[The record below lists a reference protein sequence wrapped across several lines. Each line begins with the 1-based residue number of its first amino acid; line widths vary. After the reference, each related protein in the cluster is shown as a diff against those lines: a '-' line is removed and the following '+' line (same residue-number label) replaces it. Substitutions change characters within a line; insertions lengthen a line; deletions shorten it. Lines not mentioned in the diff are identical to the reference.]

1 MSWAVEEWKEGLS
14 PRVLQK
20 IHELESQVDKL
31 KKERQQRQFQLES
44 LEAAL
49 QKQKQKV
56 ENEKNEAAT
65 LKREN
70 QSLMELCDSLEKAK
84 QKISHD
90 LQVKESQVNIQSG
103 QLNSSKKDIE
113 RLEQE
118 LKRYKCELERS
129 QQTSIAGDLSFS
141 GTPQKSFTAPLTPV
155 QSHNDAKF
163 EELEEKYRK
172 EVQERKK
179 LELEL
184 RTIQVKKINQPHPQ
198 SSLSHREI
206 ARHQASSSV
215 FSWQQEKTP
224 SRNQETP
231 ARGSSTTSSFPRE
244 KETNSS
250 IISEKNELDNSFAEN
265 CSSSLM
271 IQLRAQNQE
280 LNSTV
285 KDLEQQ
291 LQAQEKVKKSHMNK
305 YQETELQLDRMKLEL
320 TEKDKVLNKTRD
332 KLTQMRTQLDQAT
345 AQVQMMEQKVKR
357 LSEELNCQRQNAES
371 ARQSLE
377 QKIKTKEKEYQQEL
391 SCQQRSLQTL
401 DQQCNQIRNKLNQ
414 ELQQAKNDFS
424 ALQAEFDKVMAVKQR
439 LEHDTSD
446 LTQKLCRTEQAL
458 LAVRAKEADLTRSF
472 EEVKQEKNLLDCQ
485 LEKKLQEIHQL
496 EEELNM
502 IKQSLKQS
510 QNFAEE
516 MKNKNTF
523 QEAELKLLEEK
534 FKKQESSLSLEKLK
548 IALADMEKQQDSTQ
562 DLLKEKDNH
571 IKEQNC
577 KISKME
583 EESEALQRLLGFK
596 QRECEELQKEATAFS
611 QWKNEND
618 HLINKL
624 KSEKEGMLT
633 HINDLES
640 SLQSQQVKNHEHSE
654 KLRMMETESGRKS
667 TEIRELKDM
676 LECKSAELEEQ
687 KKAFDE
693 LQRKAECSD
702 KKYCKEIENMSCK
715 IFHLTNQVGELEEKL
730 QLAASEGLQR
740 EQCYHDLLGEYE
752 KICCL
757 VKAKDTSEMTEDGE
771 VSLQSGQDKTV
782 LYNTQLAANNS
793 IAEDHGCARALL
805 EVGKTKD
812 LAILRDQISSLEIS
826 LVAQKQLNSNQQQQ
840 YEDLLQIKGETEE
853 RLFNVEQMHESF
865 VTETKQHIS
874 NLEADISARQRLVE
888 KTLALLEEKDMQLQ
902 TLNER
907 LENRQAELQDL
918 KINNKLLEDS
928 VRQLKLMSGTWD
940 SDKKDMSSM
949 ICSYSKKIEE
959 LTEENATLRDLSS
972 ALEQEQITLLEAN
985 KSISGSLKEREEII
999 SEMSRK
1005 HKEERQRIESRTE
1018 EIKTELKVLQAKY
1031 KSVEEENANM
1041 VSILREQ
1048 TIEFEDKKAKL
1059 EQEKQVFSENK
1070 AILCKLIASEEI
1082 KKDLVQELQQ
1092 LQSEFSSIQHEP
1104 STELD
1109 CLRQEMLN
1117 VRATQNT
1124 MQEKCGIV
1132 FQDKEQLGKEPETK
1146 SEPLMCDVSCEWRLH
1161 SEQLRKSLEEKDAE
1175 LNKYQVK
1182 LELLQ
1187 MDFED
1192 RELSLENYRLEVM
1205 QLETALKGMEVELE
1219 KSVREKE
1226 RLQQELL
1233 SVKELKTSDSP
1244 LTVLDEEGY
1253 SLEYNYDSVSR
1264 NCGKR
1269 GGMDESYSSV
1279 LLASSLQVTI
1289 NNLSEL
1295 EKMCERLQSENV
1307 VLASGFKDSKTNGIT
1322 GINKVS
1328 EEKENIMNADKNLK
1342 VEKAIFPDEL
1352 MDQSDNSD
1360 LRTYFDDKEMS
1371 FRLKECSTGPSSDYE
1386 DLKLSSKE
1394 VKIHFA
1400 EVREKLLSFQNEHIK
1415 LYEQHCSMTSKI
1427 SELESCIE
1435 ILKAEKSALSTSLSN
1450 AHIDSVRVPLSSSQT
1465 DTLSKF
1471 DETKSVVSSS
1481 DLFESPCF
1489 IEVSEVG
1496 DASSSGMCKWTEE
1509 MNQSDSSAEVIPE
1522 GATKVLVENCHND
1535 HKLETVSEPRSIT
1548 PRKSNLESRIEE
1560 LQMLCQTYEKAIKVL
1575 EDQFH
1580 IQENMKNEEIQEL
1593 KKVILSERKEIDHLK
1608 QQNLSDKEEWQ
1619 QKLNNMTMEM
1629 ECKLA
1634 AERKQTENLYL
1645 ELEAARLQL
1654 QVLDLSSHSLLCTDI
1669 ENNTEQESNS
1679 PYQLGVPIE
1688 SSALKSNKPKLIPI
1702 EKMAVA
1708 DTSVCENVTE
1718 TAEARLMEEKIS
1730 GEHEYRNMSGKIT
1743 SPSDHANALSF
1754 SNSSV
1759 FFSAGDFY
1767 ENQITTEML
1776 QEEAKQQTA
1785 ENLKLICKTEDSH
1798 KHVDLLM
1805 KVEQLN
1811 SELNFQNA
1819 QLTPKSSAFAE
1830 MEKAAVVVKE
1840 ETCDIKEKLE
1850 SVSFNKQQLSLRV
1863 VSLEKEPEKVK
1874 SELEVYKVR
1883 LSNAADTLDDVEMT
1897 KRDCHE
1903 QFLAAEN
1910 EQRNPKSEQVNI
1922 ENHALFIKHDIE
1934 MLQAKCQQLEREREV
1949 NLKTISSFQ
1958 EHLVSVTAEGNHIS
1972 QELSIL
1978 SGNKKELDQKYQK
1991 LQAKLKERE
2000 STKVDSTEFIRRL
2013 KSELRTQTN
2022 LLETAKSDVNQLS
2035 NEKDHLLQKLQSLE
2049 NDAVSFAL
2057 EKGKLQ
2063 NEAADLK
2070 KEKELIVRELE
2081 MMQSKL
2087 SSSAMENSKLSRS
2100 LEGLLMEK
2108 GELAARLSSAQK
2120 EVDQMR
2126 YGIEKLKVK
2135 IESDEKKKHHVAEKL
2150 KESERKADSLLDKI
2164 ERLERELE
2172 MSEKNLEDA
2181 IIQSE
2186 TAKAEAETLT
2196 MEMEEMTE
2204 KLKCFN
2210 LQIDDLTSQ
2219 KECLAKDLKEKQE
2232 RILELESSNLTTAKL
2247 LEEKEEEKMQIKDE
2261 FENTVVLL
2269 KSELKDISEKLEFS
2283 CKEEADARA
2292 KEQVLINQV
2301 ARLEQDKTILL
2312 QECQE
2317 IKNENIKLDQTREV
2331 LVQELMDCKQKLDEN
2346 VQENGALQKQVKET
2360 EELSLQLTHMQHEH
2374 EYWHQEKKRLQNL
2387 IAELKLKEQ
2396 HFSDNET
2403 FPDILN
2409 VLKVSYKDL
2418 EKELESTLCEKS
2430 TLCKKVNELTES
2442 CTELQVKLSDT
2453 EQKISKLQEELTT
2466 ERNKL
2471 AEEIQLI
2478 QEHSENNKIQL
2489 HLTMSEKNELT
2500 KSLEMVQK
2508 ELQEK
2513 ENEMKREISEY
2524 KDRLL
2529 QAEKE
2534 HQDALT
2540 EANRKNEVK
2549 IEACQDKMNS
2559 LEHLISSQNLEI
2571 EHLKSNKE
2579 ELNNSLK
2586 EANLT
2591 LGELLKTKADNI
2603 NIIVQLKK
2611 ENEFAH
2617 SKVQLWMQS
2626 CKQMEQE
2633 KEMLQKQLVER
2644 DELLK
2649 KKNLAMSKC
2658 KKEGADEN
2666 AITEEIKL
2674 RLEELQESTEVKTR
2688 EANENLE
2695 KYCSLIVK
2703 YYKLE
2708 EANEMLKTQVSLL
2721 SAQLKQPTSDA
2732 VSTPLLNSGNSLT
2745 ASNQSV
2751 KEMRLDED
2759 TTKLSS
2765 KRQRYED
2772 NRKDNGEP
2780 RSPVP
2785 ETSSKKKRKDD
2796 ICQNLLGQ
2804 ENTDGEPDGLPEA
2817 VKKGFA
2823 DIPTGKVSP
2832 YILRR
2837 TTLNLRTSPHLAS
2850 SSEKL
2855 PLPTQDVQKSGP
2867 DNLGERSCSTPGGS
2881 KPQKVND
2888 EQHSQAVTA
2897 FPPMKSTSRSPL
2909 CPYKQ
2914 STKTVSDN
2922 TRESRMMHKAK
2933 NSLNEQGLPEQDEQK
2948 ENCKVQ

>member
-14 PRVLQK
+14 PKVLQK

-163 EELEEKYRK
+163 EELEEKYKK

-184 RTIQVKKINQPHPQ
+184 RTIQVKKINRPHPP

-215 FSWQQEKTP
+215 FSWQHGKIP

-231 ARGSSTTSSFPRE
+231 ARGSSTTSSFPWE

-250 IISEKNELDNSFAEN
+250 IISEKNEFNNSFAEN
-265 CSSSLM
+265 CNSSLV

-291 LQAQEKVKKSHMNK
+291 LQAQEKVKTSHMNK
-305 YQETELQLDRMKLEL
+305 HQETELELDRMKLEL

-332 KLTQMRTQLDQAT
+332 KLTQMRTQLDRAT
-345 AQVQMMEQKVKR
+345 TQVQMMEQKVKR
-357 LSEELNCQRQNAES
+357 LSEELNCQRQNSES

-377 QKIKTKEKEYQQEL
+377 QKIRAKEKEYQQEL

-401 DQQCNQIRNKLNQ
+401 DQQCNQIRSKLNQ
-414 ELQQAKNDFS
+414 ELQQAKNDFN

-446 LTQKLCRTEQAL
+446 LTQKLCRAEQAL
-458 LAVRAKEADLTRSF
+458 LAARAKETDFTRNL
-472 EEVKQEKNLLDCQ
+472 EEVKQQKNLLDCQ

-496 EEELNM
+496 EKELNT

-510 QNFAEE
+510 QSFAEE

-548 IALADMEKQQDSTQ
+548 IALADMEKQQDPTE

-596 QRECEELQKEATAFS
+596 QRECAELQKEATAFS

-633 HINDLES
+633 HIKDLES
-640 SLQSQQVKNHEHSE
+640 SLQSQQIKNHEHSE
-654 KLRMMETESGRKS
+654 KLRMMETESDRKS

-715 IFHLTNQVGELEEKL
+715 IFQLTNQVGELEEKL

-757 VKAKDTSEMTEDGE
+757 IKAKGTSEMTEEGE
-771 VSLQSGQDKTV
+771 FNLQSGQHKTV
-782 LYNTQLAANNS
+782 LDNMQLAVNNS
-793 IAEDHGCARALL
+793 IAEDHGCARTLL

-826 LVAQKQLNSNQQQQ
+826 LVAQKQLTSNQQQQ

-865 VTETKQHIS
+865 MTETKQHIS
-874 NLEADISARQRLVE
+874 NLQADISARQKLVE
-888 KTLALLEEKDMQLQ
+888 ETLAILEEKNVQLQ
-902 TLNER
+902 TLNGR
-907 LENRQAELQDL
+907 LENQQAELQDL
-918 KINNKLLEDS
+918 KTNNKLLEDS

-940 SDKKDMSSM
+940 SEKKDMSSM

-959 LTEENATLRDLSS
+959 LAEENATLKDLSR

-985 KSISGSLKEREEII
+985 KNISHSLKEREEII
-999 SEMSRK
+999 SEMSGK

-1018 EIKTELKVLQAKY
+1018 EIKTELKALQAKY
-1031 KSVEEENANM
+1031 KSVEEENVNVM
-1041 VSILREQ
+1041 SILREQ
-1048 TIEFEDKKAKL
+1048 TIEFEEKKAKL
-1059 EQEKQVFSENK
+1059 EQEKRVFSENRD
-1070 AILCKLIASEEI
+1070 ILRKLIASEEI

-1092 LQSEFSSIQHEP
+1092 LQSEFSNIQHVP
-1104 STELD
+1104 SVEFD

-1117 VRATQNT
+1117 NRATQNT

-1132 FQDKEQLGKEPETK
+1132 FQDKEQLGKELETK
-1146 SEPLMCDVSCEWRLH
+1146 SEPLMCDISCERRLH
-1161 SEQLRKSLEEKDAE
+1161 SEQLRKFMEEKDAE

-1192 RELSLENYRLEVM
+1192 RELSLENCKLEVM

-1226 RLQQELL
+1226 RLQQKLL
-1233 SVKELKTSDSP
+1233 SVKELKTSNSP
-1244 LTVLDEEGY
+1244 LTVLEEDGH
-1253 SLEYNYDSVSR
+1253 SLEYNYDSVSQ

-1269 GGMDESYSSV
+1269 GMDESYSSI

-1295 EKMCERLQSENV
+1295 EKMCERLQSENIL
-1307 VLASGFKDSKTNGIT
+1307 LASGFKDSKINGIT
-1322 GINKVS
+1322 GINEVA

-1342 VEKAIFPDEL
+1342 AEKAIFPDEL

-1360 LRTYFDDKEMS
+1360 LRMYFDNKEMS
-1371 FRLKECSTGPSSDYE
+1371 FRFKECSTGPSSDYE

-1394 VKIHFA
+1394 IKIHFA

-1415 LYEQHCSMTSKI
+1415 LHEQHCSMRSKI
-1427 SELESCIE
+1427 SELQSCIE
-1435 ILKAEKSALSTSLSN
+1435 ILKAENSALSMSLSN

-1465 DTLSKF
+1465 DTLSKL
-1471 DETKSVVSSS
+1471 DETKSMVSSS
-1481 DLFESPCF
+1481 DLFESPGF
-1489 IEVSEVG
+1489 IEVSEVV
-1496 DASSSGMCKWTEE
+1496 DSRNSGMRKCTEE
-1509 MNQSDSSAEVIPE
+1509 MNQPDSSAEIIPE
-1522 GATKVLVENCHND
+1522 GATKILVQNCHND
-1535 HKLETVSEPRSIT
+1535 HKLDSVREPRNIT

-1560 LQMLCQTYEKAIKVL
+1560 LQKLCQTYEKAIKVL

-1619 QKLNNMTMEM
+1619 QKLNNVTMEM
-1629 ECKLA
+1629 ERKLA
-1634 AERKQTENLYL
+1634 AERKQTENLSL

-1669 ENNTEQESNS
+1669 ENNTEQENS
-1679 PYQLGVPIE
+1679 SHYQLGVPVE

-1702 EKMAVA
+1702 EKMAVG

-1718 TAEARLMEEKIS
+1718 TAEARLMEDYTEKIS
-1730 GEHEYRNMSGKIT
+1730 GEHECRNMSEKIT
-1743 SPSDHANALSF
+1743 SPSDHASALSF
-1754 SNSSV
+1754 SNSSM
-1759 FFSAGDFY
+1759 FLSAGDFY

-1776 QEEAKQQTA
+1776 QEEAKQTA
-1785 ENLKLICKTEDSH
+1785 ENLKLIYETEESH

-1805 KVEQLN
+1805 NVEQLN

-1830 MEKAAVVVKE
+1830 LEEATVVVKE
-1840 ETCDIKEKLE
+1840 KNCDIKEKLE
-1850 SVSFNKQQLSLRV
+1850 SVSVNKQQLSFRV
-1863 VSLEKEPEKVK
+1863 VSLEKEPENVK
-1874 SELEVYKVR
+1874 SELEIRKVR

-1910 EQRNPKSEQVNI
+1910 EQRSPKSEQVNI
-1922 ENHALFIKHDIE
+1922 ESHALFIKHDIE

-1949 NLKTISSFQ
+1949 NLKTICSFQ
-1958 EHLVSVTAEGNHIS
+1958 EHLVSVTAERNHIG

-1978 SGNKKELDQKYQK
+1978 SENKKELDQKCQK
-1991 LQAKLKERE
+1991 LQEKLKELQ

-2013 KSELRTQTN
+2013 EGEVRTQTN

-2049 NDAVSFAL
+2049 NDAVFFAL
-2057 EKGKLQ
+2057 EKEKLQ
-2063 NEAADLK
+2063 NEGADLK
-2070 KEKELIVRELE
+2070 KEKKLIVTELE

-2087 SSSAMENSKLSRS
+2087 SSSEVENSKLSRS
-2100 LEGLLMEK
+2100 LEGLLTEK

-2150 KESERKADSLLDKI
+2150 KESERKADFLLDKI

-2196 MEMEEMTE
+2196 MEIEEMTE
-2204 KLKCFN
+2204 KLKCFS
-2210 LQIDDLTSQ
+2210 LQIDVLTSQ

-2232 RILELESSNLTTAKL
+2232 RILELESSNLTATKL
-2247 LEEKEEEKMQIKDE
+2247 LEEKEKEKMQIKDE
-2261 FENTVVLL
+2261 FEDTVVLL

-2292 KEQVLINQV
+2292 KKQALINQV

-2331 LVQELMDCKQKLDEN
+2331 LVQELMDYKQKLDEK
-2346 VQENGALQKQVKET
+2346 VQENGGLQKQVKET
-2360 EELSLQLTHMQHEH
+2360 EELSLQLAHMQHEH
-2374 EYWHQEKKRLQNL
+2374 ECWHQEKKRLQSL

-2396 HFSDNET
+2396 HSSDNET

-2442 CTELQVKLSDT
+2442 HTELQVKLSDT
-2453 EQKISKLQEELTT
+2453 EQKISKLQEEFTI
-2466 ERNKL
+2466 ERSKL

-2478 QEHSENNKIQL
+2478 REHSEKNKIQL
-2489 HLTMSEKNELT
+2489 QLTMSEKNEVT

-2513 ENEMKREISEY
+2513 EREMKGEISEY

-2540 EANRKNEVK
+2540 EANRKNEVE

-2559 LEHLISSQNLEI
+2559 LEHFISSQKLEI

-2586 EANLT
+2586 EANQT

-2603 NIIVQLKK
+2603 NLIVQLKK

-2617 SKVQLWMQS
+2617 SKVQLWMKS

-2633 KEMLQKQLVER
+2633 KEMLQKQLAER

-2649 KKNLAMSKC
+2649 KKNLTMSKY

-2666 AITEEIKL
+2666 AITEEVMLK
-2674 RLEELQESTEVKTR
+2674 LEELQESTEVKTR

-2708 EANEMLKTQVSLL
+2708 EANEMLKTQVNLL

-2732 VSTPLLNSGNSLT
+2732 VSTPLLNSDNSLT
-2745 ASNQSV
+2745 VSNQSV
-2751 KEMRLDED
+2751 KEMRSNED

-2772 NRKDNGEP
+2772 NREDNGEP

-2785 ETSSKKKRKDD
+2785 VTSSKKKRKND

-2804 ENTDGEPDGLPEA
+2804 GNTD
-2817 VKKGFA
+2817 GFA
-2823 DIPTGKVSP
+2823 DIPSGKVSP

-2837 TTLNLRTSPHLAS
+2837 KTLNLRTSPHLAS
-2850 SSEKL
+2850 PSEKL
-2855 PLPTQDVQKSGP
+2855 PLPTQDVRKCGP

-2881 KPQKVND
+2881 KPQKVDD
-2888 EQHSQAVTA
+2888 EQESQAVTA

-2909 CPYKQ
+2909 CLYKQ
-2914 STKTVSDN
+2914 STKTASDN

-2933 NSLNEQGLPEQDEQK
+2933 NSVNEQGLPEQDEQK

>member
-56 ENEKNEAAT
+56 ENEKNEAVT

-129 QQTSIAGDLSFS
+129 QQTLIAGDLSFS
-141 GTPQKSFTAPLTPV
+141 GTPQKCSTGPLAPV

-163 EELEEKYRK
+163 EELEEKYKK

-184 RTIQVKKINQPHPQ
+184 RTIQVKKINQPQ

-215 FSWQQEKTP
+215 FSWQLEKTP
-224 SRNQETP
+224 SKNEETP
-231 ARGSSTTSSFPRE
+231 ARGSSTTSSFPWE
-244 KETNSS
+244 KETNPSM
-250 IISEKNELDNSFAEN
+250 ISERNELDNSFAEN
-265 CSSSLM
+265 CNSSLM
-271 IQLRAQNQE
+271 IQLRVQNQE

-305 YQETELQLDRMKLEL
+305 HQETELQLDRMKLEL

-345 AQVQMMEQKVKR
+345 TQVQMMEQKMKR
-357 LSEELNCQRQNAES
+357 LSEELSCQRQNAEH

-377 QKIKTKEKEYQQEL
+377 QKIKAKEKEYQQEI

-414 ELQQAKNDFS
+414 ELQQAKKDFT
-424 ALQAEFDKVMAVKQR
+424 ALQAEFDKVKAVKQR
-439 LEHDTSD
+439 LEYDTSD
-446 LTQKLCRTEQAL
+446 LAQKLCRAEQAL
-458 LAVRAKEADLTRSF
+458 LEAQAKETDLTRSF
-472 EEVKQEKNLLDCQ
+472 EEVKQEKDLLDSQ
-485 LEKKLQEIHQL
+485 LKKKSQEVHQL
-496 EEELNM
+496 EEQLNM

-516 MKNKNTF
+516 VKNKNTI

-534 FKKQESSLSLEKLK
+534 FQKQESSVLLEKLK
-548 IALADMEKQQDSTQ
+548 IALADMEKQQGSTQ

-571 IKEQNC
+571 IKEQNR
-577 KISKME
+577 KVSKME
-583 EESEALQRLLGFK
+583 EELEALQRLLGFK
-596 QRECEELQKEATAFS
+596 QTECEVLQKEATAFS

-618 HLINKL
+618 HLISKL
-624 KSEKEGMLT
+624 KSEKEGILT

-640 SLQSQQVKNHEHSE
+640 SLQSQQIKNNEHNE
-654 KLRMMETESGRKS
+654 KLRMMETESDRKC
-667 TEIRELKDM
+667 TQIRELKDM

-693 LQRKAECSD
+693 LERKAECSD
-702 KKYCKEIENMSCK
+702 KKYRNEIENMSCK
-715 IFHLTNQVGELEEKL
+715 IFQFTNQVGELEEKL

-757 VKAKDTSEMTEDGE
+757 VKAKATSEMTEVGE
-771 VSLQSGQDKTV
+771 VDLQSGQDKTV
-782 LYNTQLAANNS
+782 LDITQLAAHNS
-793 IAEDHGCARALL
+793 IAEDHGCARAFL
-805 EVGKTKD
+805 EVEKKKD

-826 LVAQKQLNSNQQQQ
+826 LVAQKQLNSDQQQQ

-874 NLEADISARQRLVE
+874 NLQADISARQKLVE
-888 KTLALLEEKDMQLQ
+888 KTLAIVEEKDMQLQ

-907 LENRQAELQDL
+907 LENRQAEIQDL
-918 KINNKLLEDS
+918 KINNKVLEDS
-928 VRQLKLMSGTWD
+928 VRQLKFLSGTWD
-940 SDKKDMSSM
+940 SEKNDMSSM

-959 LTEENATLRDLSS
+959 LTEENAALRDLSK
-972 ALEQEQITLLEAN
+972 ALEQEQKTLLEEN
-985 KSISGSLKEREEII
+985 KNISDSLKEREEII
-999 SEMSRK
+999 SEMSGK

-1031 KSVEEENANM
+1031 KLVEEENAK
-1041 VSILREQ
+1041 VTSILREQ
-1048 TIEFEDKKAKL
+1048 TIAFEEKKEIL
-1059 EQEKQVFSENK
+1059 EQEKRVFCENK
-1070 AILCKLIASEEI
+1070 DILHKLIASEEI

-1092 LQSEFSSIQHEP
+1092 LQSEFSSIQHVP
-1104 STELD
+1104 SMELD

-1124 MQEKCGIV
+1124 MQEKCGIM
-1132 FQDKEQLGKEPETK
+1132 FQDKEQLGKELETK
-1146 SEPLMCDVSCEWRLH
+1146 NEPLICDVNCEQRLH
-1161 SEQLRKSLEEKDAE
+1161 SEQLRKSMEEKDAE

-1205 QLETALKGMEVELE
+1205 QLETALKGMEIELE

-1233 SVKELKTSDSP
+1233 SVKDLKTSGSP
-1244 LTVLDEEGY
+1244 LKVLDEDGH
-1253 SLEYNYDSVSR
+1253 SLEYNYDSVSQ
-1264 NCGKR
+1264 NCGER
-1269 GGMDESYSSV
+1269 GMDESYSSV

-1295 EKMCERLQSENV
+1295 EKMCDRLQRENI
-1307 VLASGFKDSKTNGIT
+1307 VLTCGFKDSKTNGIT
-1322 GINKVS
+1322 DINEVA
-1328 EEKENIMNADKNLK
+1328 EEKENIVNTGKNLK
-1342 VEKAIFPDEL
+1342 AEKDIFPDEI
-1352 MDQSDNSD
+1352 MDQSDDSN
-1360 LRTYFDDKEMS
+1360 LRLYFDNKEMS
-1371 FRLKECSTGPSSDYE
+1371 FSLKECSTGPSSDYE

-1394 VKIHFA
+1394 VKTHFA
-1400 EVREKLLSFQNEHIK
+1400 EIRERLLSFQNEHIK
-1415 LYEQHCSMTSKI
+1415 LHEQHCSMSSKI
-1427 SELESCIE
+1427 SELLSCIE
-1435 ILKAEKSALSTSLSN
+1435 ILKAENSALSTSLSN
-1450 AHIDSVRVPLSSSQT
+1450 AHIDSVGVPLSSSQN
-1465 DTLSKF
+1465 DTLSKL
-1471 DETKSVVSSS
+1471 DETKSMVSSS

-1489 IEVSEVG
+1489 IKVDKVVDSCN
-1496 DASSSGMCKWTEE
+1496 SGICKWTEE
-1509 MNQSDSSAEVIPE
+1509 TDQLDSSAEIIPE
-1522 GATKVLVENCHND
+1522 DATKVFVENCHND
-1535 HKLETVSEPRSIT
+1535 HKLDSVREPRITT

-1580 IQENMKNEEIQEL
+1580 IQENMKNEEIHEL

-1619 QKLNNMTMEM
+1619 QKLNNVTMEM

-1634 AERKQTENLYL
+1634 AERKQTENLSL

-1654 QVLDLSSHSLLCTDI
+1654 QVLDLSSHSLLCTHI
-1669 ENNTEQESNS
+1669 ENNTEQENSS

-1688 SSALKSNKPKLIPI
+1688 NSALKSNKPKLIPI
-1702 EKMAVA
+1702 EKMAVGDA
-1708 DTSVCENVTE
+1708 SVCENVTE
-1718 TAEARLMEEKIS
+1718 TDESRLTEDHTEKIS
-1730 GEHEYRNMSGKIT
+1730 REHECRNMSGKIT
-1743 SPSDHANALSF
+1743 SPPDHASALLF
-1754 SNSSV
+1754 SNSSM
-1759 FFSAGDFY
+1759 FSSAGDSY
-1767 ENQITTEML
+1767 ENQITTETL

-1785 ENLKLICKTEDSH
+1785 ENLKLIYKTEESH
-1798 KHVDLLM
+1798 KPVDLLM
-1805 KVEQLN
+1805 NVEQLN

-1830 MEKAAVVVKE
+1830 LEETTVVVKAGS
-1840 ETCDIKEKLE
+1840 CDIKEKLE
-1850 SVSFNKQQLSLRV
+1850 SVSVSKQQLSLRV
-1863 VSLEKEPEKVK
+1863 FLLEKTPENVK
-1874 SELEVYKVR
+1874 SELEVYKAR
-1883 LSNAADTLDDVEMT
+1883 LSNAADALDGVEMT
-1897 KRDCHE
+1897 KRDCPE
-1903 QFLAAEN
+1903 RFLAAEN
-1910 EQRNPKSEQVNI
+1910 EQRSPKSEQVNI
-1922 ENHALFIKHDIE
+1922 ENHALFIAHDIE
-1934 MLQAKCQQLEREREV
+1934 MLQAKCRQLEREREV

-1958 EHLVSVTAEGNHIS
+1958 EHLVSVTAERNHIG

-1978 SGNKKELDQKYQK
+1978 AENKTQLEQKYQK
-1991 LQAKLKERE
+1991 LQEKLKELE
-2000 STKVDSTEFIRRL
+2000 STKVDSAKFIRRL
-2013 KSELRTQTN
+2013 GDEVRTQIN
-2022 LLETAKSDVNQLS
+2022 LPETAKSDVNQLS
-2035 NEKDHLLQKLQSLE
+2035 NETDNLLQKMQSLE
-2049 NDAVSFAL
+2049 NDAVSFTL
-2057 EKGKLQ
+2057 EKRKLQ

-2087 SSSAMENSKLSRS
+2087 SSSEMESSKLSRS

-2135 IESDEKKKHHVAEKL
+2135 IESDEKKKHHIAEKL
-2150 KESERKADSLLDKI
+2150 RESERKADSLMDKI

-2196 MEMEEMTE
+2196 MDMEEMTE

-2210 LQIDDLTSQ
+2210 LEIDVLTSQ
-2219 KECLAKDLKEKQE
+2219 KECLVKDLKEKQD
-2232 RILELESSNLTTAKL
+2232 RILELESSILTTAKL
-2247 LEEKEEEKMQIKDE
+2247 LEEKEEEKMQMKDE

-2269 KSELKDISEKLEFS
+2269 KTELKDTSEKLEFS

-2301 ARLEQDKTILL
+2301 AHLEQDKTILL
-2312 QECQE
+2312 QECQQ
-2317 IKNENIKLDQTREV
+2317 IKNENIKLDQIREV
-2331 LVQELMDCKQKLDEN
+2331 LVQELMDCKQKLDEK
-2346 VQENGALQKQVKET
+2346 VQENCVLQKQVKET
-2360 EELSLQLTHMQHEH
+2360 QELSLQLTDMQHEH
-2374 EYWHQEKKRLQNL
+2374 ECWHQQKKRLQNL

-2403 FPDILN
+2403 FLDILN

-2430 TLCKKVNELTES
+2430 TLSKKVNELTES
-2442 CTELQVKLSDT
+2442 CIELQVKLSDT
-2453 EQKISKLQEELTT
+2453 EQKISKLQEESTI

-2471 AEEIQLI
+2471 AEEMQLL
-2478 QEHSENNKIQL
+2478 QEQLEKSKIQL
-2489 HLTMSEKNELT
+2489 HRTMSEKNELT

-2513 ENEMKREISEY
+2513 ESEMKRQISEY

-2540 EANRKNEVK
+2540 EANQKNEVE
-2549 IEACQDKMNS
+2549 IEACQDKVNS
-2559 LEHLISSQNLEI
+2559 LEHFISSQKLEI

-2579 ELNNSLK
+2579 ELHKSLK
-2586 EANLT
+2586 EANQT
-2591 LGELLKTKADNI
+2591 LGELLKAKADNI

-2617 SKVQLWMQS
+2617 SKVQLWMKS

-2633 KEMLQKQLVER
+2633 NEMLQKQLVER
-2644 DELLK
+2644 DEILK
-2649 KKNLAMSKC
+2649 KKNLTT
-2658 KKEGADEN
+2658 DEN

-2674 RLEELQESTEVKTR
+2674 KLEELQESTEVKAR

-2708 EANEMLKTQVSLL
+2708 EENEMLKTQVSLL
-2721 SAQLKQPTSDA
+2721 SAQLKQPRSDA
-2732 VSTPLLNSGNSLT
+2732 VSTPLLSSDNSLT
-2745 ASNQSV
+2745 VSNQSL
-2751 KEMRLDED
+2751 KQMRSDED
-2759 TTKLSS
+2759 TTKLSI
-2765 KRQRYED
+2765 KRQRCED
-2772 NRKDNGEP
+2772 SRKDNGEP

-2785 ETSSKKKRKDD
+2785 ETSSKKKRKDN

-2804 ENTDGEPDGLPEA
+2804 ENTDGEPDGLPEV
-2817 VKKGFA
+2817 VKKGFS
-2823 DIPTGKVSP
+2823 DITTAKVSP

-2837 TTLNLRTSPHLAS
+2837 TTLNLGTTPNLAS
-2850 SSEKL
+2850 PSEKL
-2855 PLPTQDVQKSGP
+2855 PLPTQDVRKCRP
-2867 DNLGERSCSTPGGS
+2867 DNLGERSGSTPGGS

-2888 EQHSQAVTA
+2888 EQRSQAVTA
-2897 FPPMKSTSRSPL
+2897 FQPMKSSSRSPL

-2914 STKTVSDN
+2914 PTKTVSDN
-2922 TRESRMMHKAK
+2922 TRGIHMLHKAK
-2933 NSLNEQGLPEQDEQK
+2933 NSQHEQGPLEQDEQK

>member
-70 QSLMELCDSLEKAK
+70 QGLMELCDSLEKAK

-118 LKRYKCELERS
+118 LKRCKCELERS
-129 QQTSIAGDLSFS
+129 QQTSVTGDLSFS

-163 EELEEKYRK
+163 EELEEKYKK

-231 ARGSSTTSSFPRE
+231 ARGSSTTSSFPWE

-250 IISEKNELDNSFAEN
+250 IVSEKNKFNNSFAEN
-265 CSSSLM
+265 CNSSLV
-271 IQLRAQNQE
+271 IQLRAQNQD
-280 LNSTV
+280 LSSTV

-291 LQAQEKVKKSHMNK
+291 LQAQEKVKKSLMNK
-305 YQETELQLDRMKLEL
+305 HQETELQLDVMKLEL
-320 TEKDKVLNKTRD
+320 TEKDKVLSKTTD
-332 KLTQMRTQLDQAT
+332 KLTQMQTQLDQAT
-345 AQVQMMEQKVKR
+345 TQVQMMEQKVKR

-377 QKIKTKEKEYQQEL
+377 QKIKAKEKEYQQEL
-391 SCQQRSLQTL
+391 SCQQQSLQTL

-414 ELQQAKNDFS
+414 ELQQAKNDFN

-439 LEHDTSD
+439 LEHDASD
-446 LTQKLCRTEQAL
+446 LTQKLCRAEQAL
-458 LAVRAKEADLTRSF
+458 LAAQAKETDLTRRF
-472 EEVKQEKNLLDCQ
+472 EEVKQEKNLLHCQ

-496 EEELNM
+496 EEELNT

-523 QEAELKLLEEK
+523 HEAELKLLEEK
-534 FKKQESSLSLEKLK
+534 LKKQESSLLLEKLK

-577 KISKME
+577 KINKME
-583 EESEALQRLLGFK
+583 EESETLQSLLGFK
-596 QRECEELQKEATAFS
+596 QRECEVLQKEATAFS

-633 HINDLES
+633 HISDLES
-640 SLQSQQVKNHEHSE
+640 SLQSQKIKNHEHSE
-654 KLRMMETESGRKS
+654 KLRMMETENDRKS
-667 TEIRELKDM
+667 KEIRELKDM

-687 KKAFDE
+687 KQAFDE
-693 LQRKAECSD
+693 LQQKAECSD

-715 IFHLTNQVGELEEKL
+715 ILQLTNQVGELEEKL

-740 EQCYHDLLGEYE
+740 EQRYHDLLGEYE
-752 KICCL
+752 KISCL

-771 VSLQSGQDKTV
+771 VNLQSGQDKTG
-782 LYNTQLAANNS
+782 LDNMQLEANNS

-805 EVGKTKD
+805 EAGQTRD
-812 LAILRDQISSLEIS
+812 LAILQDQISSLETS

-840 YEDLLQIKGETEE
+840 YEDLLQIKSETEE

-874 NLEADISARQRLVE
+874 NLQADISARQKLAE
-888 KTLALLEEKDMQLQ
+888 KTLAVLEEKDMQLQ

-907 LENRQAELQDL
+907 LENQQTELQDL

-928 VRQLKLMSGTWD
+928 VRQLELMSGTWD
-940 SDKKDMSSM
+940 SEKKDMSSV

-959 LTEENATLRDLSS
+959 LTEENTALKDLSR
-972 ALEQEQITLLEAN
+972 ALKQEQITLLEAN
-985 KSISGSLKEREEII
+985 KNISDSLKEKEEII
-999 SEMSRK
+999 SEMSGK

-1018 EIKTELKVLQAKY
+1018 EIESELKVLQAKY
-1031 KSVEEENANM
+1031 KSVEEENVNM
-1041 VSILREQ
+1041 MSILREQ
-1048 TIEFEDKKAKL
+1048 TIEFEEKKAKL

-1070 AILCKLIASEEI
+1070 DILRKLIASEEI

-1092 LQSEFSSIQHEP
+1092 LQSEFSNIKHVPSVEP
-1104 STELD
+1104 E

-1117 VRATQNT
+1117 VRETQNT

-1132 FQDKEQLGKEPETK
+1132 FQDKEQLGKELEMK
-1146 SEPLMCDVSCEWRLH
+1146 SEPLMCDFSCEQSLH
-1161 SEQLRKSLEEKDAE
+1161 SEQLRKSMEEKDAE

-1219 KSVREKE
+1219 KSVRERE

-1244 LTVLDEEGY
+1244 LTVLDEDGH
-1253 SLEYNYDSVSR
+1253 SLEYNYDNVSH

-1269 GGMDESYSSV
+1269 GMDESYSSV
-1279 LLASSLQVTI
+1279 FLASSLQVTI

-1295 EKMCERLQSENV
+1295 EKMCERLQSENI
-1307 VLASGFKDSKTNGIT
+1307 VLASGYTDSKTNDIT
-1322 GINKVS
+1322 GINEAA

-1352 MDQSDNSD
+1352 MDQSDNSH
-1360 LRTYFDDKEMS
+1360 LRKYFDNKEMS
-1371 FRLKECSTGPSSDYE
+1371 LRLNECSTGPSSDYE

-1415 LYEQHCSMTSKI
+1415 LYEQHCSMSAKI
-1427 SELESCIE
+1427 SELQSCIE
-1435 ILKAEKSALSTSLSN
+1435 ILKAENSALSTSLSN
-1450 AHIDSVRVPLSSSQT
+1450 CHIDSLRMPLSSSQN
-1465 DTLSKF
+1465 DTLSKL
-1471 DETKSVVSSS
+1471 DETKSTVSSS

-1489 IEVSEVG
+1489 IEVSEVV
-1496 DASSSGMCKWTEE
+1496 DSCNSGTCKWTEE
-1509 MNQSDSSAEVIPE
+1509 MNQPDDSAEIIPE
-1522 GATKVLVENCHND
+1522 GATKVLVESCHND
-1535 HKLETVSEPRSIT
+1535 RKLDSVRESRSIT
-1548 PRKSNLESRIEE
+1548 PGKSNHESRIEE

-1619 QKLNNMTMEM
+1619 QKLNKVTMEM

-1634 AERKQTENLYL
+1634 AERKQTENLSL

-1654 QVLDLSSHSLLCTDI
+1654 QVLDLSSHSLLCADI
-1669 ENNTEQESNS
+1669 ENNTEQENNS

-1688 SSALKSNKPKLIPI
+1688 NSALKSNKHKLTPI
-1702 EKMAVA
+1702 EKMAVG
-1708 DTSVCENVTE
+1708 DTSAHENVTE
-1718 TAEARLMEEKIS
+1718 TAEARLMEDYTEKIS
-1730 GEHEYRNMSGKIT
+1730 GQHGCRNMSGEIT
-1743 SPSDHANALSF
+1743 SPSDHAGALSF

-1759 FFSAGDFY
+1759 FLREGDFY
-1767 ENQITTEML
+1767 ESQTTTEML
-1776 QEEAKQQTA
+1776 QEAKQQTA
-1785 ENLKLICKTEDSH
+1785 ENLKLTYETEES
-1798 KHVDLLM
+1798 VDLLM
-1805 KVEQLN
+1805 KAEQLN

-1830 MEKAAVVVKE
+1830 LEEATVVVKE
-1840 ETCDIKEKLE
+1840 ENCDIKEKLE
-1850 SVSFNKQQLSLRV
+1850 SVSVNKQQLSLI
-1863 VSLEKEPEKVK
+1863 VSLEKEAKNVK
-1874 SELEVYKVR
+1874 SELEIYKVR
-1883 LSNAADTLDDVEMT
+1883 LSNAAGTLDDVEMT

-1903 QFLAAEN
+1903 QHLAAEN
-1910 EQRNPKSEQVNI
+1910 EQRSPKSEQANI
-1922 ENHALFIKHDIE
+1922 ENHALFTEHDIE

-1958 EHLVSVTAEGNHIS
+1958 EHLVSVTSERKHIGH
-1972 QELSIL
+1972 QLSIL
-1978 SGNKKELDQKYQK
+1978 SENKKELEQKYQK
-1991 LQAKLKERE
+1991 LQEKLKELE

-2013 KSELRTQTN
+2013 EGEARTRTN
-2022 LLETAKSDVNQLS
+2022 LLETAKSEINKLS
-2035 NEKDHLLQKLQSLE
+2035 NEKDHLLEKLQSLE
-2049 NDAVSFAL
+2049 NDAMSFTL

-2063 NEAADLK
+2063 NGAADLK

-2087 SSSAMENSKLSRS
+2087 SSSEMENSKLARS

-2126 YGIEKLKVK
+2126 YGIEKLKLK

-2150 KESERKADSLLDKI
+2150 KENERKADSLLDKI

-2186 TAKAEAETLT
+2186 AAKAETETLIT
-2196 MEMEEMTE
+2196 EREEMTE

-2210 LQIDDLTSQ
+2210 SQIDVLTSQ

-2261 FENTVVLL
+2261 FENTLVSL
-2269 KSELKDISEKLEFS
+2269 KSELKDLSEKLELS

-2301 ARLEQDKTILL
+2301 ACLEQEKTMLL

-2317 IKNENIKLDQTREV
+2317 IKNENIKLDQMREV
-2331 LVQELMDCKQKLDEN
+2331 VVQELMDCKQKLNEK
-2346 VQENGALQKQVKET
+2346 VEGNGVLQKQMKET
-2360 EELSLQLTHMQHEH
+2360 GELSSQLTQMQHEH
-2374 EYWHQEKKRLQNL
+2374 ECWHQEKKRLQNL

-2396 HFSDNET
+2396 RFSDNET
-2403 FPDILN
+2403 FPDILS

-2430 TLCKKVNELTES
+2430 TLCKKVNELTAS
-2442 CTELQVKLSDT
+2442 HIELQVKLSDT
-2453 EQKISKLQEELTT
+2453 EQKTSKLQDEFTT
-2466 ERNKL
+2466 ERTKL
-2471 AEEIQLI
+2471 AGEIQLL
-2478 QEHSENNKIQL
+2478 QEHLEKNKIQL

-2513 ENEMKREISEY
+2513 ESEMKREISEY

-2540 EANRKNEVK
+2540 EANRKNEVE

-2559 LEHLISSQNLEI
+2559 LEHFISSQKLEI

-2586 EANLT
+2586 EANQT

-2603 NIIVQLKK
+2603 NTIVQLKK

-2617 SKVQLWMQS
+2617 SKVQLWMKS

-2633 KEMLQKQLVER
+2633 KEELQKQLVER

-2649 KKNLAMSKC
+2649 KKNLTMSKY

-2674 RLEELQESTEVKTR
+2674 KLQELQESTEVKTR

-2703 YYKLE
+2703 YDKLE

-2721 SAQLKQPTSDA
+2721 SAQLKQLTSDA
-2732 VSTPLLNSGNSLT
+2732 VSAPLLNSDNSLT
-2745 ASNQSV
+2745 VSNQSV
-2751 KEMRLDED
+2751 KEMRSDED
-2759 TTKLSS
+2759 TAKLSS

-2772 NRKDNGEP
+2772 NREDNGEP

-2796 ICQNLLGQ
+2796 ICQNLPGQ
-2804 ENTDGEPDGLPEA
+2804 ENTDSEPDGLPEV

-2837 TTLNLRTSPHLAS
+2837 TTLNLRTSPRVTS
-2850 SSEKL
+2850 PSEKL
-2855 PLPTQDVQKSGP
+2855 PLPTQDVRKCRP
-2867 DNLGERSCSTPGGS
+2867 DNLSERSCSTPGGS
-2881 KPQKVND
+2881 KPQKVNE
-2888 EQHSQAVTA
+2888 EQQSQAVTA

-2914 STKTVSDN
+2914 STKTDSDN
-2922 TRESRMMHKAK
+2922 TTERRMMHKAK
-2933 NSLNEQGLPEQDEQK
+2933 SSLNEQGLPEQDEQK

>member
-14 PRVLQK
+14 PRVIQK

-70 QSLMELCDSLEKAK
+70 QSLMELCDNLEKAK
-84 QKISHD
+84 QKVSHD
-90 LQVKESQVNIQSG
+90 LQVKESQVHIQSG

-118 LKRYKCELERS
+118 LKRYKCEFERS
-129 QQTSIAGDLSFS
+129 QQTLIAGELSFS
-141 GTPQKSFTAPLTPV
+141 GTPQKSSTTPLTPV

-163 EELEEKYRK
+163 EELEEKYKK

-184 RTIQVKKINQPHPQ
+184 RNIQIKIINQPHPQ
-198 SSLSHREI
+198 SCLSHREI

-231 ARGSSTTSSFPRE
+231 ARGSSTTSSFPWE
-244 KETNSS
+244 KEANSS
-250 IISEKNELDNSFAEN
+250 IISEKNEFDNSFAEHCN
-265 CSSSLM
+265 SSLM

-291 LQAQEKVKKSHMNK
+291 LQTQEKVMKSYMNK
-305 YQETELQLDRMKLEL
+305 HQETELQLDRMRLEL

-332 KLTQMRTQLDQAT
+332 KLTHLRTQFDQAT
-345 AQVQMMEQKVKR
+345 AQVQMMELKVKR

-377 QKIKTKEKEYQQEL
+377 QKIKAKEKEYQQEL

-401 DQQCNQIRNKLNQ
+401 DRECNQIRNKLNQ
-414 ELQQAKNDFS
+414 ELQQAKNDFN
-424 ALQAEFDKVMAVKQR
+424 ALQAELDRVMAVKQH
-439 LEHDTSD
+439 LENDTSD
-446 LTQKLCRTEQAL
+446 LTQKLCRAEQVL
-458 LAVRAKEADLTRSF
+458 LAAQAKETDLTRRF
-472 EEVKQEKNLLDCQ
+472 EEVKQEKKLLDCQ
-485 LEKKLQEIHQL
+485 LEKKIQEIHQL
-496 EEELNM
+496 EEQLNM

-516 MKNKNTF
+516 MKNKNTI
-523 QEAELKLLEEK
+523 QEAEMKLLEEK
-534 FKKQESSLSLEKLK
+534 LKKQESSLSLEKLK
-548 IALADMEKQQDSTQ
+548 IALADMEKQHDSTQ
-562 DLLKEKDNH
+562 DLLKERDNH

-577 KISKME
+577 KINKME

-611 QWKNEND
+611 QWKHESD
-618 HLINKL
+618 HLINEL
-624 KSEKEGMLT
+624 KSEKEGMLA

-640 SLQSQQVKNHEHSE
+640 SLQSQQMKNHEHSE

-667 TEIRELKDM
+667 TEIKEFKDM
-676 LECKSAELEEQ
+676 LECKTAELEQQ

-693 LQRKAECSD
+693 LQWKAECSD

-715 IFHLTNQVGELEEKL
+715 IFQLTNQVGELEEKL

-740 EQCYHDLLGEYE
+740 EQSYHNLLGEYE

-757 VKAKDTSEMTEDGE
+757 IKAKSTSEMTED
-771 VSLQSGQDKTV
+771 VNLQSVQDKTG
-782 LYNTQLAANNS
+782 LDNMQLAANNS
-793 IAEDHGCARALL
+793 IAKDHGCPTLL
-805 EVGKTKD
+805 EAGKTKD
-812 LAILRDQISSLEIS
+812 LAILQDQISSLEIS

-840 YEDLLQIKGETEE
+840 YEDLMQKKSETEE

-874 NLEADISARQRLVE
+874 NLQADVSARQKLVE
-888 KTLALLEEKDMQLQ
+888 ETLASLEEKDMQLQ
-902 TLNER
+902 TLHER
-907 LENRQAELQDL
+907 LENRQAEFQDL
-918 KINNKLLEDS
+918 KTNNKSLEDS

-940 SDKKDMSSM
+940 SEREDMSSI
-949 ICSYSKKIEE
+949 ICSYSRKIEE
-959 LTEENATLRDLSS
+959 LTEENATLRDLSR
-972 ALEQEQITLLEAN
+972 ALKQDQITLLEAN
-985 KSISGSLKEREEII
+985 KNISDSLKEREEII
-999 SEMSRK
+999 SEMSVNQ
-1005 HKEERQRIESRTE
+1005 KEERQRIESRTE
-1018 EIKTELKVLQAKY
+1018 EIRTELKVLQAKY
-1031 KSVEEENANM
+1031 KLVEEENANM
-1041 VSILREQ
+1041 ISILREQ
-1048 TIEFEDKKAKL
+1048 RIESEQKQAKL
-1059 EQEKQVFSENK
+1059 ELENRIFSENK
-1070 AILCKLIASEEI
+1070 DILHKLIASEEI

-1092 LQSEFSSIQHEP
+1092 LQSEFPNIQHVP
-1104 STELD
+1104 SMELD
-1109 CLRQEMLN
+1109 SLRQESLN
-1117 VRATQNT
+1117 VRATHNT
-1124 MQEKCGIV
+1124 LQEKCGII
-1132 FQDKEQLGKEPETK
+1132 FQDKEQLGKELETK
-1146 SEPLMCDVSCEWRLH
+1146 SEPLMCDISCEQRLH
-1161 SEQLRKSLEEKDAE
+1161 AEQLRKSMEEKDTE

-1205 QLETALKGMEVELE
+1205 QLEAALKGMEVELE

-1233 SVKELKTSDSP
+1233 SVKELKTPNSS
-1244 LTVLDEEGY
+1244 LTVLDEDGH
-1253 SLEYNYDSVSR
+1253 SLQHNYDSVSQ
-1264 NCGKR
+1264 NCGR
-1269 GGMDESYSSV
+1269 RGMDESYSSV
-1279 LLASSLQVTI
+1279 LLASSLQLTI
-1289 NNLSEL
+1289 NSLSEL
-1295 EKMCERLQSENV
+1295 EKMCESLQNENI

-1322 GINKVS
+1322 GINKVT
-1328 EEKENIMNADKNLK
+1328 EDKENIINTDKNLK
-1342 VEKAIFPDEL
+1342 AEKAIFPDEL

-1360 LRTYFDDKEMS
+1360 TRMYFDDKETA
-1371 FRLKECSTGPSSDYE
+1371 FRLKECNTGSGSNYE

-1400 EVREKLLSFQNEHIK
+1400 EVREKLLSFQNEHMK
-1415 LYEQHCSMTSKI
+1415 LYEQHCIMSSKI
-1427 SELESCIE
+1427 SELQSCIE
-1435 ILKAEKSALSTSLSN
+1435 ILKAENSVLSTSLSN
-1450 AHIDSVRVPLSSSQT
+1450 AHINSVKVSLSPNQN
-1465 DTLSKF
+1465 DTLFKL
-1471 DETKSVVSSS
+1471 DETKSS
-1481 DLFESPCF
+1481 DCCESPWF
-1489 IEVSEVG
+1489 IEVSEVA
-1496 DASSSGMCKWTEE
+1496 DSSNSGTCKWTEE
-1509 MNQSDSSAEVIPE
+1509 THQLQSSAEIIPE
-1522 GATKVLVENCHND
+1522 GATKVLVEKCHTD
-1535 HKLETVSEPRSIT
+1535 HKLDSVREHGSIS

-1560 LQMLCQTYEKAIKVL
+1560 LQTLCQTYEKAIKVL

-1593 KKVILSERKEIDHLK
+1593 NKVILSERKEIVHLK
-1608 QQNLSDKEEWQ
+1608 QQNLSVKKEWQ
-1619 QKLNNMTMEM
+1619 QKLINVTMEM

-1634 AERKQTENLYL
+1634 AERKQTENLSL

-1669 ENNTEQESNS
+1669 ENNTEKENNS
-1679 PYQLGVPIE
+1679 PYQLGVPIGN
-1688 SSALKSNKPKLIPI
+1688 SALKSSKPKLIPI
-1702 EKMAVA
+1702 EKMSVG
-1708 DTSVCENVTE
+1708 DTSVCENLTE
-1718 TAEARLMEEKIS
+1718 TAEARLMEDYTEKTS
-1730 GEHEYRNMSGKIT
+1730 EENECRNMSGKMT
-1743 SPSDHANALSF
+1743 GPSDHASALSF
-1754 SNSSV
+1754 STSSK
-1759 FFSAGDFY
+1759 FLSAGKFC
-1767 ENQITTEML
+1767 ENQITTEMF
-1776 QEEAKQQTA
+1776 QEETKQQTA
-1785 ENLKLICKTEDSH
+1785 ENLKLIYEKEESQN
-1798 KHVDLLM
+1798 HVDLFM
-1805 KVEQLN
+1805 KVQQLN

-1819 QLTPKSSAFAE
+1819 QSTPKSSAFAE
-1830 MEKAAVVVKE
+1830 LEEATVVVKE
-1840 ETCDIKEKLE
+1840 ENCDIKEQLE
-1850 SVSFNKQQLSLRV
+1850 SVSVNKQQLSLKV
-1863 VSLEKEPEKVK
+1863 VVLEKEPENIN
-1874 SELEVYKVR
+1874 SEPELHAVR
-1883 LSNAADTLDDVEMT
+1883 LSNAADTLDDIEMT

-1903 QFLAAEN
+1903 QFFASEN
-1910 EQRNPKSEQVNI
+1910 EQKSPNSEQVNI
-1922 ENHALFIKHDIE
+1922 ENHTLFIEHDIE
-1934 MLQAKCQQLEREREV
+1934 MLQAKCQPLEGEREV
-1949 NLKTISSFQ
+1949 NLKSFQ
-1958 EHLVSVTAEGNHIS
+1958 QHIVSVTAERNRIGE
-1972 QELSIL
+1972 ELSIL
-1978 SGNKKELDQKYQK
+1978 SENKKELDQKYQQ
-1991 LQAKLKERE
+1991 LQEKVKELE
-2000 STKVDSTEFIRRL
+2000 STKVHSAEFIRRL
-2013 KSELRTQTN
+2013 EGEVRTQTT

-2049 NDAVSFAL
+2049 NDAVSFTL
-2057 EKGKLQ
+2057 EKEKLQ
-2063 NEAADLK
+2063 NEVADLK
-2070 KEKELIVRELE
+2070 REKELIIRELE

-2087 SSSAMENSKLSRS
+2087 SSSEMENSKLSRS

-2135 IESDEKKKHHVAEKL
+2135 IESDEKKKHHAVEKL

-2186 TAKAEAETLT
+2186 TAKGEAETLT
-2196 MEMEEMTE
+2196 IEMEEMTE

-2210 LQIDDLTSQ
+2210 VQIDVLTSQ
-2219 KECLAKDLKEKQE
+2219 KECLAKDLKEKQA

-2261 FENTVVLL
+2261 FENIVVLL
-2269 KSELKDISEKLEFS
+2269 KSDLKDISEKLEFS

-2292 KEQVLINQV
+2292 KKQVLINQV
-2301 ARLEQDKTILL
+2301 ACLEQDKTMLL

-2317 IKNENIKLDQTREV
+2317 IKNKNIKLDQMREV
-2331 LVQELMDCKQKLDEN
+2331 LVQELMDCKQKLDEK
-2346 VQENGALQKQVKET
+2346 VQENSVFQKQVKET
-2360 EELSLQLTHMQHEH
+2360 EELSLKLTHMQHEH
-2374 EYWHQEKKRLQNL
+2374 ECWHQEKKRLQNL
-2387 IAELKLKEQ
+2387 MVELQLKEQ
-2396 HFSDNET
+2396 HLSDNET

-2418 EKELESTLCEKS
+2418 EKELESALCEKNS
-2430 TLCKKVNELTES
+2430 LSKKVNELTES

-2453 EQKISKLQEELTT
+2453 EQKISKLQEEFTA

-2478 QEHSENNKIQL
+2478 QEHSEKNKIQL

-2500 KSLEMVQK
+2500 KSLGMVQK

-2513 ENEMKREISEY
+2513 ESEMKREVSEY

-2540 EANRKNEVK
+2540 EANQKNEVE

-2559 LEHLISSQNLEI
+2559 LENLISSQKLEI
-2571 EHLKSNKE
+2571 ENLKSNKE
-2579 ELNNSLK
+2579 QLNNSLK
-2586 EANLT
+2586 EANQT
-2591 LGELLKTKADNI
+2591 LEELLKTKADNI
-2603 NIIVQLKK
+2603 KVIVQLKK
-2611 ENEFAH
+2611 ENELAN

-2633 KEMLQKQLVER
+2633 KEVLQKQLVEC

-2649 KKNLAMSKC
+2649 KNLTTSKY
-2658 KKEGADEN
+2658 KEEGSDEN
-2666 AITEEIKL
+2666 VITEENKL
-2674 RLEELQESTEVKTR
+2674 KLEELQESIEVKTR

-2721 SAQLKQPTSDA
+2721 SARLKQPMSDA
-2732 VSTPLLNSGNSLT
+2732 VSTPLLNSDNSLT
-2745 ASNQSV
+2745 VSNQSV
-2751 KEMRLDED
+2751 KEMRSDED
-2759 TTKLSS
+2759 TKKLSS
-2765 KRQRYED
+2765 KRRRYED
-2772 NRKDNGEP
+2772 NKKDNGEP

-2796 ICQNLLGQ
+2796 IRQNLLGQ
-2804 ENTDGEPDGLPEA
+2804 ENTDGEPDGLPVV

-2837 TTLNLRTSPHLAS
+2837 TTLNLRSSPRLAS
-2850 SSEKL
+2850 TSEKL
-2855 PLPTQDVQKSGP
+2855 SLPTQDVQKSGP
-2867 DNLGERSCSTPGGS
+2867 DNLGELSCSTPGGS
-2881 KPQKVND
+2881 KPQKIND
-2888 EQHSQAVTA
+2888 EWQSQAVTA
-2897 FPPMKSTSRSPL
+2897 LPPMKSTSKSTL
-2909 CPYKQ
+2909 CPYKR
-2914 STKTVSDN
+2914 STKTASDN
-2922 TRESRMMHKAK
+2922 IRESRVMHKAK

>member
-141 GTPQKSFTAPLTPV
+141 GTPQKSFTSPLTPV

-163 EELEEKYRK
+163 EELEEKYKK

-179 LELEL
+179 LEFEL

-231 ARGSSTTSSFPRE
+231 ARGSSTISSFPWE
-244 KETNSS
+244 KETHSS
-250 IISEKNELDNSFAEN
+250 IISEKNEFSNSFAEN
-265 CSSSLM
+265 CNSSFM
-271 IQLRAQNQE
+271 IQLRARNQE

-305 YQETELQLDRMKLEL
+305 HQETELQLDRIKLEL

-332 KLTQMRTQLDQAT
+332 KLTQMRTQLDQAAT
-345 AQVQMMEQKVKR
+345 QVQMMEQKVKR

-371 ARQSLE
+371 TRQSLE
-377 QKIKTKEKEYQQEL
+377 QKIKAKEKEYQQEL

-414 ELQQAKNDFS
+414 ELQQAKNDFN
-424 ALQAEFDKVMAVKQR
+424 ALRAEFDKVMAVKQR
-439 LEHDTSD
+439 LEHDTGD
-446 LTQKLCRTEQAL
+446 LTQKLYRAEQAL
-458 LAVRAKEADLTRSF
+458 LAARAKESDLTRSF

-485 LEKKLQEIHQL
+485 LEKKMQEIHQL

-510 QNFAEE
+510 QNFAED
-516 MKNKNTF
+516 MKNKNAF

-534 FKKQESSLSLEKLK
+534 FKMQESSLSLEKLK

-596 QRECEELQKEATAFS
+596 QRECEELQKQATAFS
-611 QWKNEND
+611 QWKNEKD

-640 SLQSQQVKNHEHSE
+640 SLLSQQIKNHEYSE
-654 KLRMMETESGRKS
+654 KLRMMEAESDRKS
-667 TEIRELKDM
+667 TEIRELEDT

-687 KKAFDE
+687 KKALDE
-693 LQRKAECSD
+693 LQHKAEFSD

-715 IFHLTNQVGELEEKL
+715 IFQLINQVGELEEKL

-740 EQCYHDLLGEYE
+740 EQCYHDLLGKYE

-757 VKAKDTSEMTEDGE
+757 VKAKDTSEMTEDE
-771 VSLQSGQDKTV
+771 VNLQSGQDKT
-782 LYNTQLAANNS
+782 LLDNMQLAANNS
-793 IAEDHGCARALL
+793 IAEDHGGARALL
-805 EVGKTKD
+805 EAGKTKD
-812 LAILRDQISSLEIS
+812 LTILQDQISSLEIS
-826 LVAQKQLNSNQQQQ
+826 LAAQKQLNSGQQQQ
-840 YEDLLQIKGETEE
+840 YEELLQIKGETEE
-853 RLFNVEQMHESF
+853 RLFNAEQMHESF
-865 VTETKQHIS
+865 VTETKQHIT
-874 NLEADISARQRLVE
+874 NLQEDISARQKLVE
-888 KTLALLEEKDMQLQ
+888 KTSAVLVERDMQLQ

-940 SDKKDMSSM
+940 SEKKDMSSM

-959 LTEENATLRDLSS
+959 LTEENATLRDLSR

-985 KSISGSLKEREEII
+985 KNLSDSLKEREEII
-999 SEMSRK
+999 SEMSGK
-1005 HKEERQRIESRTE
+1005 HNGERQHTESRTE

-1031 KSVEEENANM
+1031 KSLEEENANM
-1041 VSILREQ
+1041 MSILKEQ
-1048 TIEFEDKKAKL
+1048 TIEFEEKKAKL
-1059 EQEKQVFSENK
+1059 EQEKQVFSEYK
-1070 AILCKLIASEEI
+1070 DILHKLIASEEI
-1082 KKDLVQELQQ
+1082 KKDLVQEIQQ
-1092 LQSEFSSIQHEP
+1092 LQSEFSNIQHVA

-1124 MQEKCGIV
+1124 VQEKFGIV
-1132 FQDKEQLGKEPETK
+1132 FQDKEQLGREVETK
-1146 SEPLMCDVSCEWRLH
+1146 SEPLMCEVSCGGRLH
-1161 SEQLRKSLEEKDAE
+1161 SEQLRKSMEEKDAE
-1175 LNKYQVK
+1175 LNKCQVK

-1226 RLQQELL
+1226 RLQQALL
-1233 SVKELKTSDSP
+1233 SVKELKTSGSP
-1244 LTVLDEEGY
+1244 LTVLDEDGH
-1253 SLEYNYDSVSR
+1253 SLEYNYDTLSQ

-1269 GGMDESYSSV
+1269 GMDESYSSV

-1295 EKMCERLQSENV
+1295 EKMCERLQSENI
-1307 VLASGFKDSKTNGIT
+1307 VLASGFNDSKTNGIA
-1322 GINKVS
+1322 GINKVA
-1328 EEKENIMNADKNLK
+1328 EEKENIINADKNVK
-1342 VEKAIFPDEL
+1342 AEKAIFPDEL
-1352 MDQSDNSD
+1352 MDQTDDSD
-1360 LRTYFDDKEMS
+1360 LRMCFDNKEMAC
-1371 FRLKECSTGPSSDYE
+1371 RLKECSTGPSSDYE

-1394 VKIHFA
+1394 VKMYFA

-1415 LYEQHCSMTSKI
+1415 LYEQHCSMSSKI
-1427 SELESCIE
+1427 SELQSCIE
-1435 ILKAEKSALSTSLSN
+1435 ILKAENSALSTSLSN
-1450 AHIDSVRVPLSSSQT
+1450 AYEDSVRVSLSSSQNG
-1465 DTLSKF
+1465 TLSKL
-1471 DETKSVVSSS
+1471 DETKTMVSSS
-1481 DLFESPCF
+1481 DLSESPCF
-1489 IEVSEVG
+1489 IEGSEVVESCNS
-1496 DASSSGMCKWTEE
+1496 DMCKWTEE
-1509 MNQSDSSAEVIPE
+1509 MNQLGSSAEIIPE
-1522 GATKVLVENCHND
+1522 GATKVLFENCHND
-1535 HKLETVSEPRSIT
+1535 HKLDSVREPRSIT
-1548 PRKSNLESRIEE
+1548 PRKSHLESRIEG

-1580 IQENMKNEEIQEL
+1580 IQENMKNEEIEEL

-1619 QKLNNMTMEM
+1619 QKLNNVTMEM

-1634 AERKQTENLYL
+1634 AERKQTENLSL

-1654 QVLDLSSHSLLCTDI
+1654 QLLDLSSHSLLCTDI
-1669 ENNTEQESNS
+1669 ENNTEQENNS
-1679 PYQLGVPIE
+1679 PYQLAVPIE
-1688 SSALKSNKPKLIPI
+1688 NSALKSNKPKLIPI
-1702 EKMAVA
+1702 EKMAVG

-1718 TAEARLMEEKIS
+1718 TAEARLMEGYTEKIS
-1730 GEHEYRNMSGKIT
+1730 GEHKRRNTSGKIT
-1743 SPSDHANALSF
+1743 SPSDHASALSF
-1754 SNSSV
+1754 SNSSMCLG
-1759 FFSAGDFY
+1759 AGDFY
-1767 ENQITTEML
+1767 ENQITTETL

-1785 ENLKLICKTEDSH
+1785 ENLKLICETDESH
-1798 KHVDLLM
+1798 KHVDLLT

-1819 QLTPKSSAFAE
+1819 QLIPKRSAFAE
-1830 MEKAAVVVKE
+1830 LEEATVVVKE
-1840 ETCDIKEKLE
+1840 NCDIKEKLE
-1850 SVSFNKQQLSLRV
+1850 LVSVNKRQLSLQV
-1863 VSLEKEPEKVK
+1863 VSLEKEPENVK
-1874 SELEVYKVR
+1874 SELEIHKVR

-1910 EQRNPKSEQVNI
+1910 EQRIPKSEQVNI
-1922 ENHALFIKHDIE
+1922 ENNALFIEHDIE

-1958 EHLVSVTAEGNHIS
+1958 EHRVSVTAERNHIG
-1972 QELSIL
+1972 QELCIL
-1978 SGNKKELDQKYQK
+1978 SENKKELDQKHQK
-1991 LQAKLKERE
+1991 LQEKLKELE

-2013 KSELRTQTN
+2013 EGEVRTQTN
-2022 LLETAKSDVNQLS
+2022 LLEIAKSDVNQLS
-2035 NEKDHLLQKLQSLE
+2035 NEKDHLLKKLQSLE
-2049 NDAVSFAL
+2049 NDAMSFAL

-2087 SSSAMENSKLSRS
+2087 NSSEMENSKLSRS
-2100 LEGLLMEK
+2100 LEGLLIEK

-2135 IESDEKKKHHVAEKL
+2135 IESDEKKKHHIAEKL

-2210 LQIDDLTSQ
+2210 LEIDVLTSQ

-2261 FENTVVLL
+2261 FQNAVVLL

-2283 CKEEADARA
+2283 CKEEADAKA

-2317 IKNENIKLDQTREV
+2317 IKNENIKLDQTREL
-2331 LVQELMDCKQKLDEN
+2331 LVQELMDCKQILDEK

-2360 EELSLQLTHMQHEH
+2360 EELSLRLTHMQHEH
-2374 EYWHQEKKRLQNL
+2374 ECWHQEKKRLRNL
-2387 IAELKLKEQ
+2387 ISELKLKEQ

-2403 FPDILN
+2403 FLDILN
-2409 VLKVSYKDL
+2409 VLKMSYKDL

-2442 CTELQVKLSDT
+2442 RTELQVKLSDT
-2453 EQKISKLQEELTT
+2453 EQKISKLQEEFTT

-2471 AEEIQLI
+2471 IEEIQLI

-2500 KSLEMVQK
+2500 KSLEVVQK

-2513 ENEMKREISEY
+2513 ESEMKREISEY
-2524 KDRLL
+2524 KDRLV
-2529 QAEKE
+2529 QAVQE
-2534 HQDALT
+2534 HHNAVT
-2540 EANRKNEVK
+2540 EANRKNEVE
-2549 IEACQDKMNS
+2549 IEACQDRMNS
-2559 LEHLISSQNLEI
+2559 LEHFISSQNLEI

-2579 ELNNSLK
+2579 ELSNSLK
-2586 EANLT
+2586 EANQT

-2617 SKVQLWMQS
+2617 SEVQQWMKS

-2633 KEMLQKQLVER
+2633 KEMLQKQLAER

-2649 KKNLAMSKC
+2649 KKNLTMSKYTR
-2658 KKEGADEN
+2658 EGADEN

-2674 RLEELQESTEVKTR
+2674 KLEELQESTEVKTR

-2721 SAQLKQPTSDA
+2721 SSQLKQPTSDA
-2732 VSTPLLNSGNSLT
+2732 VSTPLLNSDNSLT
-2745 ASNQSV
+2745 VSNRSV
-2751 KEMRLDED
+2751 KEMRSDED

-2796 ICQNLLGQ
+2796 ICQNLLCQ
-2804 ENTDGEPDGLPEA
+2804 ENTDGEPDGLPEV

-2837 TTLNLRTSPHLAS
+2837 TTLNLRTSPHMAS
-2850 SSEKL
+2850 PSEKL
-2855 PLPTQDVQKSGP
+2855 PLPTQDVRKCRP
-2867 DNLGERSCSTPGGS
+2867 DNLGEHSCSTPGGS

-2888 EQHSQAVTA
+2888 EQQSQAVTA
-2897 FPPMKSTSRSPL
+2897 FPPMKSISRSPL
-2909 CPYKQ
+2909 CPSKQ
-2914 STKTVSDN
+2914 FTKTVSDN
-2922 TRESRMMHKAK
+2922 ARESRMMHNAK
-2933 NSLNEQGLPEQDEQK
+2933 NSLSEQGLPEQDEQK

>member
-1 MSWAVEEWKEGLS
+1 MSWAIEEWKEGLS

-70 QSLMELCDSLEKAK
+70 QSLMELCDNLEKAK

-129 QQTSIAGDLSFS
+129 RQTLTAGDLSFS

-155 QSHNDAKF
+155 QSQNDAKF
-163 EELEEKYRK
+163 EELEEKYKK

-184 RTIQVKKINQPHPQ
+184 RTVQVKKINQPHPQ

-231 ARGSSTTSSFPRE
+231 VRGSSTSSSFPWE

-250 IISEKNELDNSFAEN
+250 IISENNEFDNSFVEN
-265 CSSSLM
+265 CNSSLM

-305 YQETELQLDRMKLEL
+305 HQETELQLGRMKLEL

-332 KLTQMRTQLDQAT
+332 KLTQMRTQFDQAT

-377 QKIKTKEKEYQQEL
+377 QKIKAKEKEYQQEL

-414 ELQQAKNDFS
+414 ELQQAKNDFN

-446 LTQKLCRTEQAL
+446 LTQKLYRAEQAL
-458 LAVRAKEADLTRSF
+458 LAAQAKETDLTRSF

-516 MKNKNTF
+516 MKNKNTS

-548 IALADMEKQQDSTQ
+548 VSLADMEKHQDSMQ

-571 IKEQNC
+571 IKEQRC

-596 QRECEELQKEATAFS
+596 QRECEELQKEASAFS

-618 HLINKL
+618 DLINKL
-624 KSEKEGMLT
+624 KSEKESMLT

-640 SLQSQQVKNHEHSE
+640 FLQSQQTKNHEHSE
-654 KLRMMETESGRKS
+654 KLRMMETESDRKS

-715 IFHLTNQVGELEEKL
+715 ILQLTNQVGELEEKL

-757 VKAKDTSEMTEDGE
+757 VKAKDTSEVTEDGE
-771 VSLQSGQDKTV
+771 VDLQSSQDKTG
-782 LYNTQLAANNS
+782 LDNTQLAANNS

-805 EVGKTKD
+805 EVEKKD
-812 LAILRDQISSLEIS
+812 LAILRDQVSSLEIS
-826 LVAQKQLNSNQQQQ
+826 LVAQKQLNSTQQQQ
-840 YEDLLQIKGETEE
+840 YENLLQIKHETEE
-853 RLFNVEQMHESF
+853 KLFNVEQMHESF

-874 NLEADISARQRLVE
+874 NLQAGISARQKLVE
-888 KTLALLEEKDMQLQ
+888 KTSAILEEKDMQLQ

-907 LENRQAELQDL
+907 LENQQAELQNL
-918 KINNKLLEDS
+918 KINNNLLEDS
-928 VRQLKLMSGTWD
+928 VRQLKLMSGTWN
-940 SDKKDMSSM
+940 SEKKDMSSI

-959 LTEENATLRDLSS
+959 LTEENATLRDLSR
-972 ALEQEQITLLEAN
+972 ALEQEQIALLESN
-985 KSISGSLKEREEII
+985 KSISDSLKEREEII
-999 SEMSRK
+999 SEMSGK

-1018 EIKTELKVLQAKY
+1018 EIKTELEVLQAKC

-1041 VSILREQ
+1041 MSILREQ
-1048 TIEFEDKKAKL
+1048 TIEFEEKKAKL

-1070 AILCKLIASEEI
+1070 DILCKLIASEEI

-1092 LQSEFSSIQHEP
+1092 LQSEFSSIQHVP
-1104 STELD
+1104 LTELD
-1109 CLRQEMLN
+1109 CLRGEKLN

-1124 MQEKCGIV
+1124 MQDKCGIA
-1132 FQDKEQLGKEPETK
+1132 FQDKEQLGKELETK
-1146 SEPLMCDVSCEWRLH
+1146 SEPLMCDLSCEQRLH
-1161 SEQLRKSLEEKDAE
+1161 SEQLRKSIEEKDVE

-1205 QLETALKGMEVELE
+1205 QLDTALKGMAVKLE

-1233 SVKELKTSDSP
+1233 SVKELKTSDSS
-1244 LTVLDEEGY
+1244 LTALDEDGH
-1253 SLEYNYDSVSR
+1253 SLEYNYDSVSQ

-1269 GGMDESYSSV
+1269 GMDESYSSV
-1279 LLASSLQVTI
+1279 LLASSLQVMI
-1289 NNLSEL
+1289 NNLSKL
-1295 EKMCERLQSENV
+1295 EKMCERLQSENI
-1307 VLASGFKDSKTNGIT
+1307 VLASGFKDSKTNSIT
-1322 GINKVS
+1322 GIDKVA
-1328 EEKENIMNADKNLK
+1328 EEKENIMNADRNLN

-1352 MDQSDNSD
+1352 MDQSDNSN
-1360 LRTYFDDKEMS
+1360 LRMYFDNKEMA
-1371 FRLKECSTGPSSDYE
+1371 FGLNECSTGPGSDYE

-1415 LYEQHCSMTSKI
+1415 LYEQHCSMSSKI
-1427 SELESCIE
+1427 SELQSCIE
-1435 ILKAEKSALSTSLSN
+1435 ILKAENSALSTSLSN
-1450 AHIDSVRVPLSSSQT
+1450 AHLDSERVLLSSSQN
-1465 DTLSKF
+1465 DTVSKL
-1471 DETKSVVSSS
+1471 DETKSMVSSS
-1481 DLFESPCF
+1481 DLSESPCF
-1489 IEVSEVG
+1489 INVSEVV
-1496 DASSSGMCKWTEE
+1496 DSFNSGMCKWTEE
-1509 MNQSDSSAEVIPE
+1509 INQPDSSAAIIPE

-1535 HKLETVSEPRSIT
+1535 HKFDSVREPRSIT
-1548 PRKSNLESRIEE
+1548 PRISNLESRIEE

-1575 EDQFH
+1575 EDQFQ

-1608 QQNLSDKEEWQ
+1608 QQTLSDKEEWQ
-1619 QKLNNMTMEM
+1619 QKLSNMTMEM

-1634 AERKQTENLYL
+1634 AERKQTENLSL

-1654 QVLDLSSHSLLCTDI
+1654 QVLDLSSRSLLCTDI
-1669 ENNTEQESNS
+1669 ENNTEQENNS
-1679 PYQLGVPIE
+1679 PSQSEVPIE
-1688 SSALKSNKPKLIPI
+1688 NSVLKNNKPKLIPI
-1702 EKMAVA
+1702 EKMAVGN
-1708 DTSVCENVTE
+1708 TSMCENVTE
-1718 TAEARLMEEKIS
+1718 TPEARLMEDYTEKIS
-1730 GEHEYRNMSGKIT
+1730 GEHECRNMSGKIT
-1743 SPSDHANALSF
+1743 SPSDHPSALSF
-1754 SNSSV
+1754 SNSSM
-1759 FFSAGDFY
+1759 FLSSGDFY
-1767 ENQITTEML
+1767 ENQITTETL
-1776 QEEAKQQTA
+1776 QEETKQQTA
-1785 ENLKLICKTEDSH
+1785 ENVKLIYETEASH
-1798 KHVDLLM
+1798 EHVDLLM

-1830 MEKAAVVVKE
+1830 LEEATVLVKE
-1840 ETCDIKEKLE
+1840 ENRDIKEKME
-1850 SVSFNKQQLSLRV
+1850 SVSVKEQQLPLRV
-1863 VSLEKEPEKVK
+1863 FSLEKEPENMK
-1874 SELEVYKVR
+1874 SELEIYEVR
-1883 LSNAADTLDDVEMT
+1883 LSNAADILDDVEMI
-1897 KRDCHE
+1897 KRECHG

-1910 EQRNPKSEQVNI
+1910 EQRSSKSEQVNI
-1922 ENHALFIKHDIE
+1922 ENDALFREHDIE
-1934 MLQAKCQQLEREREV
+1934 MLQAKCQQLETEREV

-1958 EHLVSVTAEGNHIS
+1958 ELLVSVTAERNHIG
-1972 QELSIL
+1972 QQLNIL
-1978 SGNKKELDQKYQK
+1978 SENKKELDEKYQK
-1991 LQAKLKERE
+1991 LQEKLKELE
-2000 STKVDSTEFIRRL
+2000 STKVDSAELIGRL
-2013 KSELRTQTN
+2013 EGEVRTQTN
-2022 LLETAKSDVNQLS
+2022 LLETAESDVNQLS

-2063 NEAADLK
+2063 NETADLK
-2070 KEKELIVRELE
+2070 KEKELIVGELE

-2087 SSSAMENSKLSRS
+2087 SSSEMENSKLSRS

-2181 IIQSE
+2181 VIQSE

-2210 LQIDDLTSQ
+2210 LQIDDLSSQ

-2232 RILELESSNLTTAKL
+2232 RILELESSNLTRAKL

-2261 FENTVVLL
+2261 FENTMALL
-2269 KSELKDISEKLEFS
+2269 KSELKDISQKLEFS

-2292 KEQVLINQV
+2292 KEQILINQV
-2301 ARLEQDKTILL
+2301 AHLEQDKTILL
-2312 QECQE
+2312 HECQE
-2317 IKNENIKLDQTREV
+2317 IKNENTKLDQMREV
-2331 LVQELMDCKQKLDEN
+2331 LAQELMACKQKLNEK

-2360 EELSLQLTHMQHEH
+2360 EELSLQLTHMQREH
-2374 EYWHQEKKRLQNL
+2374 ECWHQEKKRLQSL
-2387 IAELKLKEQ
+2387 IAELKLRDQ

-2409 VLKVSYKDL
+2409 VLKASYKDL
-2418 EKELESTLCEKS
+2418 EKELESTVCEKS

-2442 CTELQVKLSDT
+2442 RTELQVKLSDT
-2453 EQKISKLQEELTT
+2453 EQKISELQEEFTT

-2471 AEEIQLI
+2471 AEEIQRI
-2478 QEHSENNKIQL
+2478 QEHSEKNKIQL

-2513 ENEMKREISEY
+2513 ESEMKREISEY

-2529 QAEKE
+2529 QAEKRHE
-2534 HQDALT
+2534 DALT
-2540 EANRKNEVK
+2540 EANRKNEAE

-2559 LEHLISSQNLEI
+2559 LEHFISSQKLEI
-2571 EHLKSNKE
+2571 EHLKSSKE

-2586 EANLT
+2586 EANQA

-2617 SKVQLWMQS
+2617 SKVQLWMKS

-2633 KEMLQKQLVER
+2633 KEMLQKQLVEC

-2649 KKNLAMSKC
+2649 KKNLS
-2658 KKEGADEN
+2658 ADEN
-2666 AITEEIKL
+2666 ATTEEIKL
-2674 RLEELQESTEVKTR
+2674 KLEELQESAEVKTR

-2732 VSTPLLNSGNSLT
+2732 VSAPSLNSDNSLT
-2745 ASNQSV
+2745 VSNQSV
-2751 KEMRLDED
+2751 KEMRSDED

-2772 NRKDNGEP
+2772 NRKGNGEP

-2796 ICQNLLGQ
+2796 ICQTLPGQ
-2804 ENTDGEPDGLPEA
+2804 EITDGEPDGLPEV

-2837 TTLNLRTSPHLAS
+2837 TTLNLRTSPRLAS
-2850 SSEKL
+2850 PSEKL
-2855 PLPTQDVQKSGP
+2855 PLPTQDVQKCRP
-2867 DNLGERSCSTPGGS
+2867 DNLGEHSCSTPGGS

-2888 EQHSQAVTA
+2888 EQQSQAVTA
-2897 FPPMKSTSRSPL
+2897 MKSTSRSPL
-2909 CPYKQ
+2909 CLYKQ
-2914 STKTVSDN
+2914 STKTVSGN
-2922 TRESRMMHKAK
+2922 ARESPMMHKAK
-2933 NSLNEQGLPEQDEQK
+2933 NSLNEQRLPEQDEQK

>member
-31 KKERQQRQFQLES
+31 KKECQQRQFQLES

-65 LKREN
+65 LKRET

-103 QLNSSKKDIE
+103 QLNSSKKEIE

-141 GTPQKSFTAPLTPV
+141 GTPQRSFTAPLTPV

-184 RTIQVKKINQPHPQ
+184 RTIQVKKINQPQPQ

-231 ARGSSTTSSFPRE
+231 ARGSSTTSSFPWE
-244 KETNSS
+244 KETNIS
-250 IISEKNELDNSFAEN
+250 ISEKNEFDNSFAESRN
-265 CSSSLM
+265 TSLV

-305 YQETELQLDRMKLEL
+305 YQETELQLDRIKLEL
-320 TEKDKVLNKTRD
+320 TEKDKVLSKTRD

-345 AQVQMMEQKVKR
+345 TQVQMMEQKVKR

-371 ARQSLE
+371 SRQSLE
-377 QKIKTKEKEYQQEL
+377 QKIKAKEKEYQQEL
-391 SCQQRSLQTL
+391 SCQQRSLQML

-414 ELQQAKNDFS
+414 ELQQAKNDFN
-424 ALQAEFDKVMAVKQR
+424 ALQVEFDKVMAVKQR
-439 LEHDTSD
+439 LEQDTGD
-446 LTQKLCRTEQAL
+446 LTQNLGRAEQAL
-458 LAVRAKEADLTRSF
+458 LAAQAKETELTRSF
-472 EEVKQEKNLLDCQ
+472 EEVKQEKNLLNCQ

-496 EEELNM
+496 EEELNT
-502 IKQSLKQS
+502 IKQTLKQS
-510 QNFAEE
+510 QSFAEE

-523 QEAELKLLEEK
+523 QEAQLKLLEEE

-548 IALADMEKQQDSTQ
+548 IALADMEKQRDSTQ
-562 DLLKEKDNH
+562 DLLKEKENH

-611 QWKNEND
+611 QRKNEND
-618 HLINKL
+618 YLINKL

-640 SLQSQQVKNHEHSE
+640 SLQSQQIKNHEHSE
-654 KLRMMETESGRKS
+654 KLRMMETESDRKS
-667 TEIRELKDM
+667 TEIRELKAM
-676 LECKSAELEEQ
+676 LEWKSAELEEQ

-693 LQRKAECSD
+693 LQQKAECSD

-715 IFHLTNQVGELEEKL
+715 IFQLTNQVGALEEKL

-740 EQCYHDLLGEYE
+740 EQCYNDLLGEYE

-771 VSLQSGQDKTV
+771 VNLQSDQDETD
-782 LYNTQLAANNS
+782 LDNTQLAANNS
-793 IAEDHGCARALL
+793 IAEGYGCARALL

-812 LAILRDQISSLEIS
+812 LTILRDQISSLEIS
-826 LVAQKQLNSNQQQQ
+826 LVAQKQLNSNHHQQ
-840 YEDLLQIKGETEE
+840 YKDLLQIKDETEE

-874 NLEADISARQRLVE
+874 NLQADISARQKLVE
-888 KTLALLEEKDMQLQ
+888 KTLAILEEKDMQLQ
-902 TLNER
+902 TLNKR
-907 LENRQAELQDL
+907 LENQQAELQDL

-928 VRQLKLMSGTWD
+928 ARQLKFMSGTWD
-940 SDKKDMSSM
+940 SEKKDMSST

-959 LTEENATLRDLSS
+959 LTEENATLRNLSR
-972 ALEQEQITLLEAN
+972 ALEQEQVTLLEEN
-985 KSISGSLKEREEII
+985 KNISDSLKEREEII
-999 SEMSRK
+999 SEMSEK
-1005 HKEERQRIESRTE
+1005 HKEERQHIESRTE
-1018 EIKTELKVLQAKY
+1018 EIKTEFKVLQAKY
-1031 KSVEEENANM
+1031 KSVEEENAHM
-1041 VSILREQ
+1041 MSVLREQ
-1048 TIEFEDKKAKL
+1048 TIEFEEKKAKL

-1070 AILCKLIASEEI
+1070 DILQKLIASEEI
-1082 KKDLVQELQQ
+1082 KKDLIQELQQ
-1092 LQSEFSSIQHEP
+1092 LESEFSNIRCVS

-1109 CLRQEMLN
+1109 CFSQEMLN
-1117 VRATQNT
+1117 VGATENT
-1124 MQEKCGIV
+1124 RQEKCVIV
-1132 FQDKEQLGKEPETK
+1132 FQDKEQLGKELETK
-1146 SEPLMCDVSCEWRLH
+1146 SEPLMCDVSCEQRLH
-1161 SEQLRKSLEEKDAE
+1161 SEQWSKSMEEKDAE

-1205 QLETALKGMEVELE
+1205 QLETALKGMEEEL
-1219 KSVREKE
+1219 KKNVRERE

-1233 SVKELKTSDSP
+1233 SVTGLKNSNSP
-1244 LTVLDEEGY
+1244 LTALDEDGH
-1253 SLEYNYDSVSR
+1253 SLEYNGDSDSQ

-1269 GGMDESYSSV
+1269 GMDESYSLV
-1279 LLASSLQVTI
+1279 LLASSLQATI

-1295 EKMCERLQSENV
+1295 EKMCERLQSENI
-1307 VLASGFKDSKTNGIT
+1307 VLAFGLKDSKTNGIT
-1322 GINKVS
+1322 GINEVAK
-1328 EEKENIMNADKNLK
+1328 EEENVMNADKNLK
-1342 VEKAIFPDEL
+1342 LEKATFPDEL

-1360 LRTYFDDKEMS
+1360 LRLYFDNKEMS
-1371 FRLKECSTGPSSDYE
+1371 FKLKECSTGPSSDYE
-1386 DLKLSSKE
+1386 DLKLASKE

-1400 EVREKLLSFQNEHIK
+1400 DIREKLLSFQNEHIK
-1415 LYEQHCSMTSKI
+1415 LYEQHCSMSSKI
-1427 SELESCIE
+1427 FELQSCIE
-1435 ILKAEKSALSTSLSN
+1435 ILKAENSALSTSLSN
-1450 AHIDSVRVPLSSSQT
+1450 AHTDNMRVSLSSSQN
-1465 DTLSKF
+1465 DTLFKLNG
-1471 DETKSVVSSS
+1471 TKSTVSSS
-1481 DLFESPCF
+1481 DLLENPCF
-1489 IEVSEVG
+1489 IEVSEVVDSCNTG
-1496 DASSSGMCKWTEE
+1496 TCKWTEE
-1509 MNQSDSSAEVIPE
+1509 MNQLDSSAEIIPE
-1522 GATKVLVENCHND
+1522 DTTKVLVENCHND
-1535 HKLETVSEPRSIT
+1535 HKLDSVRELRRST
-1548 PRKSNLESRIEE
+1548 PRKSNLESRAEE
-1560 LQMLCQTYEKAIKVL
+1560 LQKLCQTYEKAIKVL

-1619 QKLNNMTMEM
+1619 QKLNNVTMEM

-1634 AERKQTENLYL
+1634 AERKQTENLSL

-1669 ENNTEQESNS
+1669 ENNTEQENNS
-1679 PYQLGVPIE
+1679 PYQLGVPLE
-1688 SSALKSNKPKLIPI
+1688 NSALKSNKPELVPI
-1702 EKMAVA
+1702 EKMAVGD
-1708 DTSVCENVTE
+1708 DTSMCENGAG
-1718 TAEARLMEEKIS
+1718 TAEARLMEDYTEKFS
-1730 GEHEYRNMSGKIT
+1730 GEHKCRNMSGKIT
-1743 SPSDHANALSF
+1743 NPSDHASALSF
-1754 SNSSV
+1754 SNSSMSL
-1759 FFSAGDFY
+1759 SAGDFS
-1767 ENQITTEML
+1767 ENQISTEML

-1785 ENLKLICKTEDSH
+1785 EKLIYETEGSCKD
-1798 KHVDLLM
+1798 VDLLM

-1811 SELNFQNA
+1811 LELKFQNA

-1830 MEKAAVVVKE
+1830 VEEATVIVKE
-1840 ETCDIKEKLE
+1840 GNCDIEEKLE
-1850 SVSFNKQQLSLRV
+1850 SVSVNKQQLSLGA
-1863 VSLEKEPEKVK
+1863 VSLEKEAKKVN
-1874 SELEVYKVR
+1874 SEMEIYKVR
-1883 LSNAADTLDDVEMT
+1883 LSNAADTSDEVEMI
-1897 KRDCHE
+1897 KRDCYE

-1910 EQRNPKSEQVNI
+1910 EQRRPKSEQVNI
-1922 ENHALFIKHDIE
+1922 KNHALFTENDIE
-1934 MLQAKCQQLEREREV
+1934 MLQAKCQQFERERQV
-1949 NLKTISSFQ
+1949 NLKIICTFQ
-1958 EHLVSVTAEGNHIS
+1958 EHLFSVTAERNHIG

-1978 SGNKKELDQKYQK
+1978 SENKKELDQKYQK
-1991 LQAKLKERE
+1991 LQEKLKELE

-2013 KSELRTQTN
+2013 EGEVRTQTN
-2022 LLETAKSDVNQLS
+2022 LLEAAKSDVNQLS

-2049 NDAVSFAL
+2049 KDALSFAL
-2057 EKGKLQ
+2057 EKEKLQ
-2063 NEAADLK
+2063 NTAADLN
-2070 KEKELIVRELE
+2070 KEKELLVRESE

-2087 SSSAMENSKLSRS
+2087 SSSEMENSKLSRS

-2150 KESERKADSLLDKI
+2150 KESERKADSLMDKI
-2164 ERLERELE
+2164 EMLERELE

-2181 IIQSE
+2181 IVQSE

-2196 MEMEEMTE
+2196 MEMEEMAE

-2210 LQIDDLTSQ
+2210 LEIDVLTSQ
-2219 KECLAKDLKEKQE
+2219 NQCLAKDLKEKQE

-2261 FENTVVLL
+2261 FENTVILL

-2301 ARLEQDKTILL
+2301 ARLEQDKTILS

-2317 IKNENIKLDQTREV
+2317 IKNENIKLDQIREV
-2331 LVQELMDCKQKLDEN
+2331 LVQELMDCKQKLNEK
-2346 VQENGALQKQVKET
+2346 VQESSALEKQVKET
-2360 EELSLQLTHMQHEH
+2360 EDLSLQLTHMQRE
-2374 EYWHQEKKRLQNL
+2374 QECWYEIKKRLQNL

-2403 FPDILN
+2403 FLDILN

-2418 EKELESTLCEKS
+2418 EKELEATLCEKS
-2430 TLCKKVNELTES
+2430 TLCKKVNELIES
-2442 CTELQVKLSDT
+2442 RTELQVKLSDT
-2453 EQKISKLQEELTT
+2453 EQKLSKLQEEFTT
-2466 ERNKL
+2466 ERKKL
-2471 AEEIQLI
+2471 AEETQLI
-2478 QEHSENNKIQL
+2478 QEHSEKNKIQL
-2489 HLTMSEKNELT
+2489 HLTTLEKKELT
-2500 KSLEMVQK
+2500 KSLEMVRK

-2513 ENEMKREISEY
+2513 ESEMKKEISEY

-2540 EANRKNEVK
+2540 EANRKNEVE
-2549 IEACQDKMNS
+2549 IEACQDKMKS
-2559 LEHLISSQNLEI
+2559 LEHFISSQKLEI

-2586 EANLT
+2586 EANQT
-2591 LGELLKTKADNI
+2591 LGELLKTKAENI

-2617 SKVQLWMQS
+2617 SKVQLWMKS

-2644 DELLK
+2644 DELLEK
-2649 KKNLAMSKC
+2649 RNLAMSKF

-2674 RLEELQESTEVKTR
+2674 KLEELQESTEVKTR

-2745 ASNQSV
+2745 VSNQSV
-2751 KEMRLDED
+2751 EEMRSDED

-2765 KRQRYED
+2765 KRRRYED

-2785 ETSSKKKRKDD
+2785 ENSSKKKRKDD

-2804 ENTDGEPDGLPEA
+2804 ENTNDEPDGLPEGIYS
-2817 VKKGFA
+2817 V
-2823 DIPTGKVSP
+2823 
-2832 YILRR
+2832 L
-2837 TTLNLRTSPHLAS
+2837 
-2850 SSEKL
+2850 
-2855 PLPTQDVQKSGP
+2855 
-2867 DNLGERSCSTPGGS
+2867 
-2881 KPQKVND
+2881 
-2888 EQHSQAVTA
+2888 
-2897 FPPMKSTSRSPL
+2897 
-2909 CPYKQ
+2909 
-2914 STKTVSDN
+2914 
-2922 TRESRMMHKAK
+2922 
-2933 NSLNEQGLPEQDEQK
+2933 
-2948 ENCKVQ
+2948 

>member
-1 MSWAVEEWKEGLS
+1 MSWAVEEWKEGLA

-70 QSLMELCDSLEKAK
+70 QSLMELCDSLEKTK

-118 LKRYKCELERS
+118 VKRYKCELERS

-141 GTPQKSFTAPLTPV
+141 DTPQKSFTAPLTPV
-155 QSHNDAKF
+155 QRHDDAKF
-163 EELEEKYRK
+163 EELEEKYKK

-184 RTIQVKKINQPHPQ
+184 RTIQVKKINQLYPQ

-231 ARGSSTTSSFPRE
+231 ARGSFTTSSFPWE

-250 IISEKNELDNSFAEN
+250 IISEKNEFDNSFAEN
-265 CSSSLM
+265 CNSSLV
-271 IQLRAQNQE
+271 IQLKAQNQV

-305 YQETELQLDRMKLEL
+305 HQETELQLDRMKLEL
-320 TEKDKVLNKTRD
+320 TEKDKVLNQTRD
-332 KLTQMRTQLDQAT
+332 KLTQMRTQLDHAT
-345 AQVQMMEQKVKR
+345 TQVQMMEQKVKR
-357 LSEELNCQRQNAES
+357 LSEELSCQRQNAES

-377 QKIKTKEKEYQQEL
+377 QKMKAKEKEYQQEL

-401 DQQCNQIRNKLNQ
+401 DQQCNQMRNKLNQ
-414 ELQQAKNDFS
+414 ELQQAKNDFN
-424 ALQAEFDKVMAVKQR
+424 ALQAEFDKVTAVKQR
-439 LEHDTSD
+439 LEHDTGD
-446 LTQKLCRTEQAL
+446 LTQKLRRAEQAL
-458 LAVRAKEADLTRSF
+458 LAAQAKETDLTRSF
-472 EEVKQEKNLLDCQ
+472 EEVKHEKNLLYCQ
-485 LEKKLQEIHQL
+485 LEKKLQEIHEL
-496 EEELNM
+496 EEELDT

-516 MKNKNTF
+516 MKNKNSF

-534 FKKQESSLSLEKLK
+534 FKKEESSLLLEKLK
-548 IALADMEKQQDSTQ
+548 ISLADMEKQQDSTQ
-562 DLLKEKDNH
+562 DLLKEKENY

-577 KISKME
+577 KINKME

-618 HLINKL
+618 NLINKL

-640 SLQSQQVKNHEHSE
+640 SLQSQQIKNHEHSA
-654 KLRMMETESGRKS
+654 KIRMMESESDRKS
-667 TEIRELKDM
+667 TEIRELKD
-676 LECKSAELEEQ
+676 LLKCRSAELEEQ

-715 IFHLTNQVGELEEKL
+715 IFQLTNQVGELEEKL
-730 QLAASEGLQR
+730 QLSASEGLQR
-740 EQCYHDLLGEYE
+740 DQCYHDLLGEYE

-757 VKAKDTSEMTEDGE
+757 VKAKDTSEMTEDAE
-771 VSLQSGQDKTV
+771 VNLQSGQNKTV
-782 LYNTQLAANNS
+782 LDNAQLAANNS
-793 IAEDHGCARALL
+793 IAEDHGCARPLL
-805 EVGKTKD
+805 EAGKTND
-812 LAILRDQISSLEIS
+812 LAFLQDQICSLETS

-840 YEDLLQIKGETEE
+840 YEDLLQEKSETEE
-853 RLFNVEQMHESF
+853 RLLNAEQMHESF
-865 VTETKQHIS
+865 VIETTQHIS
-874 NLEADISARQRLVE
+874 NLQADISARQKLVE
-888 KTLALLEEKDMQLQ
+888 KTLSVLEEKDMQLQ

-907 LENRQAELQDL
+907 LENSQAELQDL

-928 VRQLKLMSGTWD
+928 VRQLKHMCGTWD
-940 SDKKDMSSM
+940 SEKKDMSSV

-959 LTEENATLRDLSS
+959 LTEENATLRDLSR
-972 ALEQEQITLLEAN
+972 ALEQEQVTLVEAN
-985 KSISGSLKEREEII
+985 KNISDSLKEREEII
-999 SEMSRK
+999 SEMSEK

-1018 EIKTELKVLQAKY
+1018 EMKTELKVLQAKY
-1031 KSVEEENANM
+1031 ESMEEENANM
-1041 VSILREQ
+1041 MSILREK
-1048 TIEFEDKKAKL
+1048 TIEFEEKKAKL
-1059 EQEKQVFSENK
+1059 EQDKQVFGENK
-1070 AILCKLIASEEI
+1070 DILCKLIASEET
-1082 KKDLVQELQQ
+1082 KKHLVQELQQ
-1092 LQSEFSSIQHEP
+1092 MQSDFSNIQHVP
-1104 STELD
+1104 PMELD
-1109 CLRQEMLN
+1109 CLGWETLN

-1124 MQEKCGIV
+1124 IQEKRHIV
-1132 FQDKEQLGKEPETK
+1132 FQDKEQLEKELETK
-1146 SEPLMCDVSCEWRLH
+1146 SDPLMCDVSCEQRLH
-1161 SEQLRKSLEEKDAE
+1161 SEQLRKSMEEKDAE
-1175 LNKYQVK
+1175 LHKYQVK

-1192 RELSLENYRLEVM
+1192 RELSLENYKLEVM

-1219 KSVREKE
+1219 RSVREKE

-1233 SVKELKTSDSP
+1233 SVKELKTSDST
-1244 LTVLDEEGY
+1244 LTVLDEDGC
-1253 SLEYNYDSVSR
+1253 SLECNYDSVSQ

-1269 GGMDESYSSV
+1269 GMDESYSSV
-1279 LLASSLQVTI
+1279 LLASSLQVMI

-1295 EKMCERLQSENV
+1295 EKMCERLQSENTI
-1307 VLASGFKDSKTNGIT
+1307 LASGFKDSETNSIPS
-1322 GINKVS
+1322 INKVA
-1328 EEKENIMNADKNLK
+1328 KENIMNADKDLK
-1342 VEKAIFPDEL
+1342 AEKAVFPDEL
-1352 MDQSDNSD
+1352 MDQSGNSD
-1360 LRTYFDDKEMS
+1360 LRMYSDNKEMS
-1371 FRLKECSTGPSSDYE
+1371 FSLKECSIGPSSEYK

-1394 VKIHFA
+1394 VKIRFA
-1400 EVREKLLSFQNEHIK
+1400 EVREKLLSFQDEQIG
-1415 LYEQHCSMTSKI
+1415 LYEQHCSMSSKI
-1427 SELESCIE
+1427 SELQSCIE
-1435 ILKAEKSALSTSLSN
+1435 ILKAENSALSTSLSN
-1450 AHIDSVRVPLSSSQT
+1450 AHIDSVRVPLTSSQN
-1465 DTLSKF
+1465 DTLSKLG
-1471 DETKSVVSSS
+1471 ETKSTVSSS

-1489 IEVSEVG
+1489 IEVSEVV
-1496 DASSSGMCKWTEE
+1496 DSSNSDTCKWTEE
-1509 MNQSDSSAEVIPE
+1509 MNQMDSSAEIIPE

-1535 HKLETVSEPRSIT
+1535 HKLDSVRECRSIT
-1548 PRKSNLESRIEE
+1548 PRKSNLESRVEE
-1560 LQMLCQTYEKAIKVL
+1560 LQMLCQTYEKAVKVL

-1593 KKVILSERKEIDHLK
+1593 KKIILSEREEIDHLK

-1619 QKLNNMTMEM
+1619 QKLNNVITEM

-1634 AERKQTENLYL
+1634 AERKQTENLSL

-1669 ENNTEQESNS
+1669 ENNTELENNS
-1679 PYQLGVPIE
+1679 PYQSIVPIE
-1688 SSALKSNKPKLIPI
+1688 NSALKSNKPKLKPT
-1702 EKMAVA
+1702 EKTAVGN
-1708 DTSVCENVTE
+1708 TSVCETE
-1718 TAEARLMEEKIS
+1718 NAEARLMEDYTVKIS
-1730 GEHEYRNMSGKIT
+1730 GEHECGNMSGEIT
-1743 SPSDHANALSF
+1743 SPSDHASVLSF
-1754 SNSSV
+1754 SNSSMV
-1759 FFSAGDFY
+1759 LSAGDFY
-1767 ENQITTEML
+1767 ENQITTETL
-1776 QEEAKQQTA
+1776 QDEARQLTA
-1785 ENLKLICKTEDSH
+1785 ENLKLICETEESH

-1805 KVEQLN
+1805 QVEQLN
-1811 SELNFQNA
+1811 SELNFQNV
-1819 QLTPKSSAFAE
+1819 QLALKSSAVAE
-1830 MEKAAVVVKE
+1830 LEEASEVVKE
-1840 ETCDIKEKLE
+1840 ENCDIKENLE
-1850 SVSFNKQQLSLRV
+1850 LVSVNKQQLSLRV
-1863 VSLEKEPEKVK
+1863 VSLEKEPGNIK
-1874 SELEVYKVR
+1874 SELEIYEAR
-1883 LSNAADTLDDVEMT
+1883 LSNAADTLNSVEMN

-1903 QFLAAEN
+1903 QFLAAEK
-1910 EQRNPKSEQVNI
+1910 EQSPKSEQVNI
-1922 ENHALFIKHDIE
+1922 ENHALFIERDIE

-1949 NLKTISSFQ
+1949 NLKTISSLQ
-1958 EHLVSVTAEGNHIS
+1958 EHLVSVTAERNHIG
-1972 QELSIL
+1972 QELSVL
-1978 SGNKKELDQKYQK
+1978 SENKKELDQKYQK
-1991 LQAKLKERE
+1991 LQEKLKELE

-2013 KSELRTQTN
+2013 EGEVRTQTN
-2022 LLETAKSDVNQLS
+2022 LLETAKCDVNQLS
-2035 NEKDHLLQKLQSLE
+2035 NEKDYLLQKLQSLE
-2049 NDAVSFAL
+2049 DGVLSFTS
-2057 EKGKLQ
+2057 ERGKLR
-2063 NEAADLK
+2063 NEAASLQ
-2070 KEKELIVRELE
+2070 KEKDLIVIELE

-2087 SSSAMENSKLSRS
+2087 SSSEMENSKLSRS

-2108 GELAARLSSAQK
+2108 AELAARLSSAQK
-2120 EVDQMR
+2120 EVDEMR
-2126 YGIEKLKVK
+2126 YGIERLKIK

-2150 KESERKADSLLDKI
+2150 RERERNADSLLDKI

-2196 MEMEEMTE
+2196 MEMEEKTE
-2204 KLKCFN
+2204 KLKCFS
-2210 LQIDDLTSQ
+2210 LQIDVLTSQ

-2232 RILELESSNLTTAKL
+2232 RILELESSNLTIAKL
-2247 LEEKEEEKMQIKDE
+2247 LEEKEEEKVQLKDE

-2269 KSELKDISEKLEFS
+2269 KSEIKDVSEKLEFC

-2301 ARLEQDKTILL
+2301 ARLEQAKTTLL
-2312 QECQE
+2312 WECQE
-2317 IKNENIKLDQTREV
+2317 IKNENMKLNQTKEA
-2331 LVQELMDCKQKLDEN
+2331 LVQELMDCKQKLDEK

-2360 EELSLQLTHMQHEH
+2360 EELSHMQHEH
-2374 EYWHQEKKRLQNL
+2374 ECWHQEKKRLKNL
-2387 IAELKLKEQ
+2387 ISELKLKEQ

-2409 VLKVSYKDL
+2409 VLKVAYKDL
-2418 EKELESTLCEKS
+2418 DKELESTLCEKS

-2442 CTELQVKLSDT
+2442 RTELQVKLSDT
-2453 EQKISKLQEELTT
+2453 EEKMSKLQEAFTT

-2471 AEEIQLI
+2471 AEEIELI
-2478 QEHSENNKIQL
+2478 QKHSEKYKIQL

-2513 ENEMKREISEY
+2513 ESEMKREISEY

-2540 EANRKNEVK
+2540 EANQKNEVET
-2549 IEACQDKMNS
+2549 EACRDKMNL
-2559 LEHLISSQNLEI
+2559 LEHFISSQKLEI

-2586 EANLT
+2586 EANQT
-2591 LGELLKTKADNI
+2591 LEELLKTKADNV

-2617 SKVQLWMQS
+2617 SKVQLWMKS

-2633 KEMLQKQLVER
+2633 KEMLQKKLVEC
-2644 DELLK
+2644 DKLLK
-2649 KKNLAMSKC
+2649 KKDLTMSKC
-2658 KKEGADEN
+2658 ADEN
-2666 AITEEIKL
+2666 AISEEIKL
-2674 RLEELQESTEVKTR
+2674 KLEELQESMEVKTR

-2703 YYKLE
+2703 YDKLE

-2732 VSTPLLNSGNSLT
+2732 VSTPLLNSDNSLT
-2745 ASNQSV
+2745 VSNRSV
-2751 KEMRLDED
+2751 KKMRPDED

-2765 KRQRYED
+2765 KRQRHED
-2772 NRKDNGEP
+2772 NKEDNGEP
-2780 RSPVP
+2780 RSPLP
-2785 ETSSKKKRKDD
+2785 ETSAKRKRKDN
-2796 ICQNLLGQ
+2796 ICQNPLGQ
-2804 ENTDGEPDGLPEA
+2804 ENADGEPDGFPEV
-2817 VKKGFA
+2817 VKRRFA
-2823 DIPTGKVSP
+2823 DIPAGKVGP
-2832 YILRR
+2832 YVLRR
-2837 TTLNLRTSPHLAS
+2837 TTLNLRTSPRLAS
-2850 SSEKL
+2850 PSEKS
-2855 PLPTQDVQKSGP
+2855 PLPTKDVQKCRP
-2867 DNLGERSCSTPGGS
+2867 DNPGERSCSTPGGS
-2881 KPQKVND
+2881 KPQKVNA
-2888 EQHSQAVTA
+2888 EQQSQAGTA

-2914 STKTVSDN
+2914 STKTVSGN
-2922 TRESRMMHKAK
+2922 TRQSRMVHTAR

-2948 ENCKVQ
+2948 ENCKLQ